1 MSIDLGSVY
10 SSIDLRLD
18 KFESSV
24 SKAIQG
30 FYKLQTGAEKASSI
44 MDKSVY
50 TAVSNIE
57 KSYKLWENA
66 NKSSGKS
73 LEDNS
78 KKIEAYKSSMK
89 LLDDEIK
96 KSEKTLEDIG
106 KKCGEN
112 SKEYENYKS
121 HVLDL
126 KLKHSELSQELEKAS
141 KATVTVADKL
151 KNLDEGYQKTSTQI
165 SNLEKSYKLL
175 DLTQEKSGKG
185 IFDNS
190 EKMNKLKKEMS
201 LLDSEIK
208 KHESLLKE
216 VEQEYGKD
224 SKEVEEYKG
233 KILDLKIA
241 HAELGSELKKTEKE
255 ATTFAGKLK
264 ILGNEFEKIDKK
276 YETFD
281 KVGDTLQGIGNKLT
295 THVTL
300 PIVGATT
307 AATKF
312 AFDFES
318 GAAKVSTIADTT
330 KVPIETLKKG
340 VIDLSN
346 KTGMSTKELN
356 ESLYQAISGSVD
368 TAKAVDFLDVAVKAA
383 KGGFTETS
391 TAVDGLTTV
400 LNSYGLEADKATD
413 ISNQMLITQNLG
425 KTTFG
430 ELASAVG
437 KITPITAQ
445 LGVTTNELF
454 SSLASTTAQG
464 LATSES
470 VTALKAA
477 MSNIIKPSK
486 EAGEA
491 AEQLGIDF
499 SVSALQSKGWMGFL
513 QDVKKGLSNA
523 SPEFDKLSQNMSDN
537 AHKMLELEN
546 AGKKGTKEY
555 KELSKAQK
563 NASKDLERM
572 AQAAD
577 SPVSAMATMFGSVE
591 GLNSILMLTSEN
603 GIAKYN
609 ASMQEMQ
616 TNTTALEDAYNKM
629 EESTETKFV
638 KAMNKAKNS
647 LMELGIKALPIVEK
661 GINLIS
667 QFADWMNKLSPA
679 TQEFIIKTGLASAAL
694 GPFISG
700 LGGAVKGVGTLL
712 KTGKKVGVFF
722 GIFKEAST
730 VATAVEG
737 VGTAAKVAGGSGGLG
752 LFAGG
757 LGAVGSI
764 ALPVAAGIIAV
775 GGAIYLAHKNTQY
788 LNDSC
793 IKSAEDM
800 GTMETA
806 MAGLNGHVIRTN
818 KQLEEMNVK
827 HREWSK
833 KVSPETQKALDGIA
847 NKIANYNMEVEG
859 AAKLD
864 KLADAETGRN
874 LNAKLDDICNSAI
887 NKIKSKQPEIKKVL
901 EDSFKA
907 DGLDANEKKILESL
921 NKSGN
926 DQIKKIQD
934 TKKKILD
941 LEKRASKETGD
952 VRQNTLK
959 EIKKLTQQIGNIEMK
974 NTVKSKEE
982 LLAAQADFNARMK
995 NLDMEGLSKLMESK
1009 AKARDE
1015 EIKKTKENYD
1025 KQIEYL
1031 KLYSKDA
1038 DKETQKLIEDKI
1050 KQLEGAKEKEIGV
1063 ENEKYQGFLDAAIE
1077 KNGQILNYLDLHNG
1091 TMLNKQE
1098 QQKTLEMNTYLSK
1111 MNGLKEI
1118 TTSGYYSIKDRAT
1131 GQMHDCYIEIDNT
1144 TGKIVGAWD
1153 RGTNQIYGNPVKAR
1167 EDIDKDLKNG
1177 VPFQKIEGKYK
1188 ESHKNIY
1195 ENPVKAQS
1203 KINYNL
1209 FDWIRDAHSNAQS
1222 WLSKHPFIAS
1232 IVQQVIHPNQP
1243 FVPDVPQKWTGT
1255 DYFEGGLT
1263 WIDEDGSELI
1273 QLPGK
1278 GPKLVE
1284 LPQGTKI
1291 FNNTQSNSMKQRLSK
1306 KQVGNS
1312 KGYATGT
1319 DYASPGLHEVA
1330 EDGFEIVASRQYR
1343 LFNGGEK
1350 VFNNRESKK
1359 ILTSLLG
1366 DNKANNNPE
1375 NIAKEAMSEA
1385 KESVAVNPR
1394 VGVSESVMKDRLARQ
1409 LNWGANS
1416 KKEYQKYLEFID
1428 QLNKEEIEK
1437 SKEYLKEDYENRA
1450 KSVEDRLRILKN
1462 ENSIELQTEKARIDS
1477 QIAYYQKLQKNTK
1490 DKNAKANYANQ
1501 IAALRQYQKQVLN
1514 TTKANQKA
1522 QVDSLERSKRALK
1535 EYYDDG
1541 MKLLDKRE
1549 KEVKKSLKVQENSF
1563 NNTLNEFNEAI
1574 KRLGIDTKDLNQNL
1588 LNHQA
1593 IVILQGERIKELENR
1608 YKELAKTFG
1617 YTAEETVKIKKSLE
1631 EAKTELINMGNA
1643 VDDAK
1648 QKIID
1653 AQKEADK
1660 KVSDS
1665 INSMVDRIK
1674 SALKQRYEDELKLQ
1688 EESINTQI
1696 KNLEKWKDESIK
1708 RIESFYDAKIEAI
1721 DKQLVE
1727 EDKADKNA
1735 EELKKINQ
1743 LETALEYEHNEFN
1756 KIEIQNELN
1765 NLLKEREKRIHKE
1778 QLEEQKEQLQKEK
1791 ENELKN
1797 INSIYESNRQSLEK
1811 QLEDYRSFCAKKTN
1825 DAALQA
1831 EAERIIMDNNQKEI
1845 IELLHSYEEAYQ
1857 QAGQSL
1863 GEKLVEGFRPKIQE
1877 IKDMIASIQE
1887 SFEVARNSA
1896 LNSMAAESSAI
1907 NSIQQYSSNVT
1918 SSTIDNRK
1926 SIVNH
1931 NRFTFNSPRELSPS
1945 EMMRK
1950 NEVMIRNLSFSTS

>member
-1 MSIDLGSVY
+1 
-10 SSIDLRLD
+10 
-18 KFESSV
+18 
-24 SKAIQG
+24 
-30 FYKLQTGAEKASSI
+30 
-44 MDKSVY
+44 
-50 TAVSNIE
+50 
-57 KSYKLWENA
+57 
-66 NKSSGKS
+66 
-73 LEDNS
+73 
-78 KKIEAYKSSMK
+78 MK
-89 LLDDEIK
+89 LLEDEIN
-96 KSEKTLEDIG
+96 KSEKTLEKIG
-106 KKCGEN
+106 QQCGKN

-126 KLKHSELSQELEKAS
+126 KLKHSELSQELDKAS
-141 KATVTVADKL
+141 KTTVTIVDKL

-201 LLDSEIK
+201 LLDNEIK
-208 KHESLLKE
+208 KHEALLKE
-216 VEQEYGKD
+216 IEQEYGKD

-300 PIVGATT
+300 PIIGAGT

-312 AFDFES
+312 AFDFEN

-330 KVPIETLKKG
+330 KVPIENLKRG

-437 KITPITAQ
+437 KVTPIAAS

-464 LATSES
+464 LNTAES

-523 SPEFDKLSQNMSDN
+523 SPEFDKLSKSMSDN

-563 NASKDLERM
+563 NASKDLEIM

-577 SPVSAMATMFGSVE
+577 SPIGAMATMFGSVE

-603 GIAKYN
+603 GVAKYN

-616 TNTTALEDAYNKM
+616 TNTTALDDAYNKM
-629 EESTETKFV
+629 EQSTETKFV

-661 GINLIS
+661 GIDLIS
-667 QFADWMNKLSPA
+667 RFADWMNKLSPA

-700 LGGAVKGVGTLL
+700 LGGAFKGVNTLL

-757 LGAVGSI
+757 LGTIGSI
-764 ALPVAAGIIAV
+764 ALPVTAGIIAV
-775 GGAIYLAHKNTQY
+775 GGAIYVAHKNTQY

-800 GTMETA
+800 GVMETA
-806 MAGLNGHVIRTN
+806 MARLNGHTVYTN
-818 KQLEEMNVK
+818 KELEKMNVK

-847 NKIANYNMEVEG
+847 NKIANYNMELNG
-859 AAKLD
+859 ASKLD
-864 KLADAETGRN
+864 RLADDETGRN

-887 NKIKSKQPEIKKVL
+887 NKIKSKQPEIQKTL
-901 EDSFKA
+901 ADSFKA
-907 DGLDANEKKILESL
+907 DGLDANEKKILDSL

-926 DQIKKIQD
+926 NQIKKIQD

-941 LEKRASKETGD
+941 LEKRASKETGT

-959 EIKKLTQQIGNIEMK
+959 EIEKLTQQIGNIEMK
-974 NTVKSKEE
+974 NTVKSKQE
-982 LLAAQADFNARMK
+982 LLAAQADFNARMQ
-995 NLDMEGLSKLMESK
+995 NLDMKGVSKLLEEK
-1009 AKARDE
+1009 AKLRDKE
-1015 EIKKTKENYD
+1015 TDKIKQNYN

-1031 KLYSKDA
+1031 KLNAQDVDA
-1038 DKETQKLIEDKI
+1038 ETKKI
-1050 KQLEGAKEKEIGV
+1050 IDAKITQLEEAKNKEIGV
-1063 ENEKYQGFLDAAIE
+1063 ENEKYKGFLNTALEQQPLLLQNIDV
-1077 KNGQILNYLDLHNG
+1077 HNG
-1091 TMLNKQE
+1091 KMLTKQKQHNQEELVEYVNKME
-1098 QQKTLEMNTYLSK
+1098 KMDGITKT
-1111 MNGLKEI
+1111 
-1118 TTSGYYSIKDRAT
+1118 GYYQIKNTVT
-1131 GQMHDCYIEIDNT
+1131 GKMHDCYVEVDKS
-1144 TGKIVGAWD
+1144 TGQITGVWD
-1153 RGTNQIYGNPVKAR
+1153 RTVGKVYGNPIKAQ
-1167 EDIDKDLKNG
+1167 EQIAQDLKNG
-1177 VPFQKIEGKYK
+1177 VPFQKIEGKYYD
-1188 ESHKNIY
+1188 SKNNVWNNAL
-1195 ENPVKAQS
+1195 EAQC
-1203 KINYNL
+1203 KKNYGL
-1209 FDWIRDAHSNAQS
+1209 FDWVSEAYNAIKS
-1222 WLSKHPFIAS
+1222 AIGSSPIVVGTSASKIAN
-1232 IVQQVIHPNQP
+1232 IGE
-1243 FVPDVPQKWTGT
+1243 KWTGT

-1263 WIDEDGSELI
+1263 WVDEDGSELI

-1278 GPKLVE
+1278 GPKLVD
-1284 LPQGTKI
+1284 LPKGTKI
-1291 FNNTQSNSMKQRLSK
+1291 FNNTQSNSMKERLSK
-1306 KQVGNS
+1306 KQVKNS
-1312 KGYATGT
+1312 KGYASGT
-1319 DYASPGLHEVA
+1319 DFASPGLHEVA

-1359 ILTSLLG
+1359 ILTSLLES
-1366 DNKANNNPE
+1366 KSKPE
-1375 NIAKEAMSEA
+1375 DIAREAMSEA
-1385 KESVAVNPR
+1385 KESVSVNPR
-1394 VGVSESVMKDRLARQ
+1394 AGVSESVMKDRLVKQ

-1437 SKEYLKEDYENRA
+1437 SKEYLKEDYDNRS
-1450 KSVEDRLRILKN
+1450 KSIEDRLRILKN
-1462 ENSIELQTEKARIDS
+1462 ENSIELQTEKAKIDS

-1490 DKNAKANYANQ
+1490 DKNAKVNYANQ

-1549 KEVKKSLKVQENSF
+1549 KEVKKSLKVQENVF
-1563 NNTLNEFNEAI
+1563 NNTINEYNEAI
-1574 KRLGIDTKDLNQNL
+1574 KRLGIDTKDLNKNL
-1588 LNHQA
+1588 LNYQA
-1593 IVILQGERIKELENR
+1593 IVILQGQKIEVLKNR
-1608 YKELAKTFG
+1608 YEELAKTFG
-1617 YTAEETVKIKKSLE
+1617 YTAEETVKAKKALE
-1631 EAKTELINMGNA
+1631 EAKTELINMGNT
-1643 VDDAK
+1643 VEDTK

-1665 INSMVDRIK
+1665 INNMVDRIK
-1674 SALKQRYEDELKLQ
+1674 SALKQRYEDELKAQ
-1688 EESINTQI
+1688 EDHINNEL
-1696 KNLEKWKDESIK
+1696 KNLDRWKDESIK
-1708 RIESFYDAKIEAI
+1708 RIESFYDSKIEAI

-1756 KIEIQNELN
+1756 KIEIQKELN

-1811 QLEDYRSFCAKKTN
+1811 QLDDYRSFCAKKTN

-1863 GEKLVEGFRPKIQE
+1863 GEKLVEGFKPKIE
-1877 IKDMIASIQE
+1877 ELKDMIASIQE

-1896 LNSMAAESSAI
+1896 LNSMATRSSAI
-1907 NSIQQYSSNVT
+1907 NSIQQYSSNA
-1918 SSTIDNRK
+1918 SSTSIDNSR
-1926 SIVNH
+1926 SVVNH
-1931 NRFTFNSPRELSPS
+1931 NSFTFNSPRALSPS

-1950 NEVMIRNLSFSTS
+1950 NEVMIRNLNFSTS

>member
-1 MSIDLGSVY
+1 
-10 SSIDLRLD
+10 
-18 KFESSV
+18 
-24 SKAIQG
+24 
-30 FYKLQTGAEKASSI
+30 

-73 LEDNS
+73 LEDSS

-96 KSEKTLEDIG
+96 KCEKNLEDIG
-106 KKCGEN
+106 KECGKN

-126 KLKHSELSQELEKAS
+126 KLKHAELSNELQKES
-141 KATVTVADKL
+141 KTIYTVAEHMKR
-151 KNLDEGYQKTSTQI
+151 LDESYQKTSLQI
-165 SNLEKSYKLL
+165 NNIEKSYKLF
-175 DLTQEKSGKG
+175 DLTQEKTGKG

-190 EKMNKLKKEMS
+190 KKVESLKKEMN
-201 LLDSEIK
+201 LLGDAIK
-208 KHESLLKE
+208 KHESLLK
-216 VEQEYGKD
+216 VIEQEYGKN
-224 SKEVEEYKG
+224 SKEAEEYKG

-241 HAELGSELKKTEKE
+241 HANLGEELKKTEKE
-255 ATTFAGKLK
+255 TSTFAGRLK
-264 ILGNEFEKIDKK
+264 ILGDEFEKIDKK

-281 KVGDTLQGIGNKLT
+281 KVGDKLQGIGNKLT

-300 PIVGATT
+300 PIIGAGT

-437 KITPITAQ
+437 KVTPIAAS
-445 LGVTTNELF
+445 LGIKTEELF

-464 LATSES
+464 LATAES

-523 SPEFDKLSQNMSDN
+523 GPEFDKLSQSMSDN

-667 QFADWMNKLSPA
+667 KFADWMNKLSPA
-679 TQEFIIKTGLASAAL
+679 TQEFIIKTVLASATL

-700 LGGAVKGVGTLL
+700 LGGAVKGVGNLL
-712 KTGKKVGVFF
+712 KTGKDLGIFF
-722 GIFKEAST
+722 GIFKETKKVS
-730 VATAVEG
+730 TAVEG
-737 VGTAAKVAGGSGGLG
+737 VGKAAELAGGAKGLG

-757 LGAVGSI
+757 LGSVAGI
-764 ALPVAAGIIAV
+764 ALPVAGGIAAV

-806 MAGLNGHVIRTN
+806 MAGLNGHVIHTN

-864 KLADAETGRN
+864 KLADAETGRK
-874 LNAKLDDICNSAI
+874 LNAKLDDICNNAI

-907 DGLDANEKKILESL
+907 DGIDANEKKILDSL
-921 NKSGN
+921 NKSGDN
-926 DQIKKIQD
+926 QVKKVKEI
-934 TKKKILD
+934 KKKILD

-952 VRQNTLK
+952 VRQKTLK
-959 EIKKLTQQIGNIEMK
+959 EVEKLTQQIGSIEMK

-995 NLDMEGLSKLMESK
+995 NLDMEGVSKLMESK
-1009 AKARDE
+1009 AKARDSE
-1015 EIKKTKENYD
+1015 VKKTKENYD

-1038 DKETQKLIEDKI
+1038 DKETQKAIEAKI
-1050 KQLEGAKEKEIGV
+1050 TQLEEAKEKEIGV
-1063 ENEKYQGFLDAAIE
+1063 ENKKYQGFLDAAIE
-1077 KNGQILNYLDLHNG
+1077 KYPQLINYLDLQHG
-1091 TMLNKQE
+1091 TILNKEE
-1098 QQKTLEMNTYLSK
+1098 QQTQRELNNYSWK
-1111 MNGLKEI
+1111 MDGMRNI
-1118 TTSGYYSIKDRAT
+1118 TQNGYYKIQDRVTGAMHNCYVEVDKAT
-1131 GQMHDCYIEIDNT
+1131 GQ
-1144 TGKIVGAWD
+1144 IVGTWD
-1153 RGTNQIYGNPVKAR
+1153 LSTGQVYGNPIKAR

-1177 VPFQKIEGKYK
+1177 VPFQEITKKYNK
-1188 ESHKNIY
+1188 EQIAIADNHL
-1195 ENPVKAQS
+1195 KANAD
-1203 KINYNL
+1203 INYNL

-1222 WLSKHPFIAS
+1222 WLSEHPFIAS
-1232 IVQQVIHPNQP
+1232 VVQQVLHPNGGP
-1243 FVPDVPQKWTGT
+1243 IPGKWTGT
-1255 DYFEGGLT
+1255 SYFEGGLT
-1263 WIDEDGSELI
+1263 WVDEDGSELI

-1278 GPKLVE
+1278 GPKLVD
-1284 LPQGTKI
+1284 LPKGTKI
-1291 FNNTQSNSMKQRLSK
+1291 FNNTQSNSMKERLSK
-1306 KQVGNS
+1306 KQVKNS
-1312 KGYATGT
+1312 KGYAAGT
-1319 DYASPGLHEVA
+1319 DFAEAGIHEVA

-1350 VFNNRESKK
+1350 VFNNKESKK

-1375 NIAKEAMSEA
+1375 DIAKEAMSEA
-1385 KESVAVNPR
+1385 KESVSVNPR

-1437 SKEYLKEDYENRA
+1437 SKEYLKEDYDNRS
-1450 KSVEDRLRILKN
+1450 KSIEDRLRILKN

-1549 KEVKKSLKVQENSF
+1549 KEVKKSLKVQENVF
-1563 NNTLNEFNEAI
+1563 NNTINEYNEAI
-1574 KRLGIDTKDLNQNL
+1574 KRLSIDTKDLNQNL

-1593 IVILQGERIKELENR
+1593 IVILQGEKIKELQNR

-1617 YTAEETVKIKKSLE
+1617 YTAEETIKAKKSLE
-1631 EAKTELINMGNA
+1631 EAKTELINMSNA

-1665 INSMVDRIK
+1665 INNMVDRIK
-1674 SALKQRYEDELKLQ
+1674 SALKQRYEDELKAQ
-1688 EESINTQI
+1688 EEHIN
-1696 KNLEKWKDESIK
+1696 KELKELDRWKDESIK

-1756 KIEIQNELN
+1756 KIEIQKELN

-1863 GEKLVEGFRPKIQE
+1863 GEKLVEGFRPKIE
-1877 IKDMIASIQE
+1877 ELKDMIASIQE

-1896 LNSMAAESSAI
+1896 LNSMVAQSSAI
-1907 NSIQQYSSNVT
+1907 NSIQPYSSNA
-1918 SSTIDNRK
+1918 SSTSIDNSR
-1926 SIVNH
+1926 SVVNH
-1931 NRFTFNSPRELSPS
+1931 NSFTFNSPRALSPS

-1950 NEVMIRNLSFSTS
+1950 NEVTIRNLNFSTS

>member
-30 FYKLQTGAEKASSI
+30 FYKLQTKAQESSSI

-66 NKSSGKS
+66 NKASGKS

-141 KATVTVADKL
+141 KTTVTVADKL

-523 SPEFDKLSQNMSDN
+523 SPEFDKLSQSMSDN

-555 KELSKAQK
+555 KELSKVQK

-577 SPVSAMATMFGSVE
+577 SPIGAMATMFGSVE

-603 GIAKYN
+603 GVAKYN

-806 MAGLNGHVIRTN
+806 MAGLNRHVIRTN

-907 DGLDANEKKILESL
+907 DGLDANEKKILDSL

-952 VRQNTLK
+952 VRQKTLK
-959 EIKKLTQQIGNIEMK
+959 EVEKLTQQIGSIEMK

-995 NLDMEGLSKLMESK
+995 NLDMEGVSKLMESK

-1038 DKETQKLIEDKI
+1038 DKETQKSIEAKI
-1050 KQLEGAKEKEIGV
+1050 TQLEEAKEKEIGV
-1063 ENEKYQGFLDAAIE
+1063 ENKKYQGFLDAAIE
-1077 KNGQILNYLDLHNG
+1077 KYPQLINYLDMQHG
-1091 TMLNKQE
+1091 TILNKSE
-1098 QQKTLEMNTYLSK
+1098 QQKQIELNTYAAK
-1111 MNGLKEI
+1111 MSGMVDI
-1118 TTSGYYSIKDRAT
+1118 TSTGYYKIKDKVT
-1131 GQMHDCYIEIDNT
+1131 GQMHSCYVEVDKA
-1144 TGKIVGAWD
+1144 TGQIVGTWD
-1153 RGTNQIYGNPVKAR
+1153 LSTGQIYGNPIKAR

-1177 VPFQKIEGKYK
+1177 AKFQPIV
-1188 ESHKNIY
+1188 ESWDSKKQTIWKNAAEI
-1195 ENPVKAQS
+1195 QS
-1203 KINYNL
+1203 KTNYNL
-1209 FDWIRDAHSNAQS
+1209 FDWVRDAHSNAQS
-1222 WLSKHPFIAS
+1222 WLSNHPFIAS
-1232 IVQQVIHPNQP
+1232 VVQNMGVLGNALT
-1243 FVPDVPQKWTGT
+1243 VGGKWTGT

-1263 WIDEDGSELI
+1263 WVDEDGSELI

-1278 GPKLVE
+1278 GPKLVD

-1291 FNNTQSNSMKQRLSK
+1291 FNNTQSNSMKERLSK
-1306 KQVGNS
+1306 KQVKNQ
-1312 KGYATGT
+1312 KGYAAGT
-1319 DYASPGLHEVA
+1319 DFAEAGIHEVA

-1437 SKEYLKEDYENRA
+1437 SKEYLKEDYDNRS
-1450 KSVEDRLRILKN
+1450 KSIEDRLRILKN

-1535 EYYDDG
+1535 EYHDDG

-1593 IVILQGERIKELENR
+1593 IVILQGQKIEVLKNR
-1608 YKELAKTFG
+1608 YKELAETFG
-1617 YTAEETVKIKKSLE
+1617 HTAEETVKIKKSLE
-1631 EAKTELINMGNA
+1631 EAKTELINMSNA

-1660 KVSDS
+1660 KISDS
-1665 INSMVDRIK
+1665 INNMVDRIK
-1674 SALKQRYEDELKLQ
+1674 SALKQRYEDELKAQ
-1688 EESINTQI
+1688 EDHINNEL
-1696 KNLEKWKDESIK
+1696 KNLDRWKDESIK

-1756 KIEIQNELN
+1756 KIEIQKELN

-1778 QLEEQKEQLQKEK
+1778 QLEEQKEHLQKEK

-1811 QLEDYRSFCAKKTN
+1811 QLEDYRSFCTKKTN

-1857 QAGQSL
+1857 QVGQSL
-1863 GEKLVEGFRPKIQE
+1863 GEKLIEGFKPKIE
-1877 IKDMIASIQE
+1877 ELKDMIASIQE

-1896 LNSMAAESSAI
+1896 LNSMAARSSAI
-1907 NSIQQYSSNVT
+1907 NSIQLYSSNA
-1918 SSTIDNRK
+1918 SSTSIDNSR
-1926 SIVNH
+1926 SVVNH
-1931 NRFTFNSPRELSPS
+1931 NSFTFNSPKELSPS
-1945 EMMRK
+1945 EIMRK
-1950 NEVMIRNLSFSTS
+1950 NEVMIRNLNFSTS

>member
-1 MSIDLGSVY
+1 
-10 SSIDLRLD
+10 
-18 KFESSV
+18 
-24 SKAIQG
+24 
-30 FYKLQTGAEKASSI
+30 

-57 KSYKLWENA
+57 KSYRLWENA

-78 KKIEAYKSSMK
+78 KKIESYKSSMK

-112 SKEYENYKS
+112 SKEYENFKS

-141 KATVTVADKL
+141 KTTVTVADKL

-165 SNLEKSYKLL
+165 SNLEKSYRLL

-255 ATTFAGKLK
+255 ATTFAGRLK

-300 PIVGATT
+300 PIIGAGT

-330 KVPIETLKKG
+330 KVPIEDLKRG

-413 ISNQMLITQNLG
+413 ISNQMLICQNLG

-445 LGVTTNELF
+445 LGITTNELF

-513 QDVKKGLSNA
+513 EDVKKGLSNA
-523 SPEFDKLSQNMSDN
+523 GPEFDKLSQSMSDN

-629 EESTETKFV
+629 KESTETKFV

-800 GTMETA
+800 GIMETA
-806 MAGLNGHVIRTN
+806 MARLNGHTVYTN
-818 KQLEEMNVK
+818 KELEKMNVK

-833 KVSPETQKALDGIA
+833 KVSPESQKALDNIA
-847 NKIANYNMEVEG
+847 NKIANYNMELNG
-859 AAKLD
+859 ASKLD
-864 KLADAETGRN
+864 KLADDETGRN

-887 NKIKSKQPEIKKVL
+887 NKIKSKQPEIQKTL
-901 EDSFKA
+901 TDSFKA
-907 DGLDANEKKILESL
+907 DGLDANEKKILDSL

-952 VRQNTLK
+952 VRQNTLR
-959 EIKKLTQQIGNIEMK
+959 EIEKLTQQIGNIEMK
-974 NTVKSKEE
+974 NTVKSKQE
-982 LLAAQADFNARMK
+982 LLAAQADFNSRMQ
-995 NLDMEGLSKLMESK
+995 NLDMKGVSKLLEEK
-1009 AKARDE
+1009 AKLRDKE
-1015 EIKKTKENYD
+1015 TDKIKQNYN

-1031 KLYSKDA
+1031 KLNAQDVDA
-1038 DKETQKLIEDKI
+1038 ETKKAINDKI
-1050 KQLEGAKEKEIGV
+1050 TQLEEAKNKEIGV
-1063 ENEKYQGFLDAAIE
+1063 ENEKYKGFLNTALEQQPLLLQNIDV
-1077 KNGQILNYLDLHNG
+1077 HNG
-1091 TMLNKQE
+1091 KMLTKQKQHNQEELVEYVNKMDKMDGIT
-1098 QQKTLEMNTYLSK
+1098 KT
-1111 MNGLKEI
+1111 
-1118 TTSGYYSIKDRAT
+1118 GYYQIKNTVT
-1131 GQMHDCYIEIDNT
+1131 GKMHDCYVEVDKS
-1144 TGKIVGAWD
+1144 TGQITGVWD
-1153 RGTNQIYGNPVKAR
+1153 RTVGKVYGNPIKAQ
-1167 EDIDKDLKNG
+1167 EQIAQDLKNG
-1177 VPFQKIEGKYK
+1177 VPFQKIEGKYYD
-1188 ESHKNIY
+1188 SKNNVWNNAL
-1195 ENPVKAQS
+1195 EAQC
-1203 KINYNL
+1203 KKNYGL
-1209 FDWIRDAHSNAQS
+1209 FDWVSEAYNSIKSAIGSSPIVVGTSA
-1222 WLSKHPFIAS
+1222 SKIAS
-1232 IVQQVIHPNQP
+1232 IGE
-1243 FVPDVPQKWTGT
+1243 KWTGT

-1263 WIDEDGSELI
+1263 WVDEDGSELI

-1278 GPKLVE
+1278 GPKLVD

-1291 FNNTQSNSMKQRLSK
+1291 FNNTQSNSMKERLSK
-1306 KQVGNS
+1306 KQVKNQ
-1312 KGYATGT
+1312 KGYAAGT
-1319 DYASPGLHEVA
+1319 DFAEAGIHEVA

-1394 VGVSESVMKDRLARQ
+1394 AGVSESVMKDRLARQ

-1428 QLNKEEIEK
+1428 NLNKEEIEK
-1437 SKEYLKEDYENRA
+1437 SKEYLKEDYDNRS
-1450 KSVEDRLRILKN
+1450 KSIEDRLRILKN
-1462 ENSIELQTEKARIDS
+1462 ENSIELQTEKSKIDS

-1490 DKNAKANYANQ
+1490 DKNAKADYANQ

-1549 KEVKKSLKVQENSF
+1549 KEVKKSLKVQENAF
-1563 NNTLNEFNEAI
+1563 NNTINEYNEAI
-1574 KRLGIDTKDLNQNL
+1574 KRLGIDTKDLNENL

-1593 IVILQGERIKELENR
+1593 IVILQGQKIEVLKNR
-1608 YKELAKTFG
+1608 YKELAETFG
-1617 YTAEETVKIKKSLE
+1617 HTAEETVKIKKSLE
-1631 EAKTELINMGNA
+1631 EAKTELINMSNA

-1660 KVSDS
+1660 KISDS
-1665 INSMVDRIK
+1665 INNMVDRIK
-1674 SALKQRYEDELKLQ
+1674 SALKQRYEDELKAQ
-1688 EESINTQI
+1688 EDHINNEL
-1696 KNLEKWKDESIK
+1696 KNLDRWKDESIK

-1756 KIEIQNELN
+1756 KIEIQKELN

-1778 QLEEQKEQLQKEK
+1778 QLEKQKEQLQKEK

-1811 QLEDYRSFCAKKTN
+1811 QLEDYRGFCAKKTN

-1863 GEKLVEGFRPKIQE
+1863 GEKLVEGFKPKIE
-1877 IKDMIASIQE
+1877 ELKDMIASIQE

-1896 LNSMAAESSAI
+1896 LNSMAARSSAI
-1907 NSIQQYSSNVT
+1907 NSIQPYSSNA
-1918 SSTIDNRK
+1918 SSTSIDNSR
-1926 SIVNH
+1926 SVVNH
-1931 NRFTFNSPRELSPS
+1931 NSFTFNSPRSLSPS

-1950 NEVMIRNLSFSTS
+1950 NEVMIRNLNFRTS

>member
-1 MSIDLGSVY
+1 
-10 SSIDLRLD
+10 
-18 KFESSV
+18 
-24 SKAIQG
+24 
-30 FYKLQTGAEKASSI
+30 
-44 MDKSVY
+44 
-50 TAVSNIE
+50 
-57 KSYKLWENA
+57 
-66 NKSSGKS
+66 
-73 LEDNS
+73 
-78 KKIEAYKSSMK
+78 
-89 LLDDEIK
+89 
-96 KSEKTLEDIG
+96 
-106 KKCGEN
+106 
-112 SKEYENYKS
+112 
-121 HVLDL
+121 
-126 KLKHSELSQELEKAS
+126 
-141 KATVTVADKL
+141 
-151 KNLDEGYQKTSTQI
+151 
-165 SNLEKSYKLL
+165 
-175 DLTQEKSGKG
+175 
-185 IFDNS
+185 
-190 EKMNKLKKEMS
+190 
-201 LLDSEIK
+201 
-208 KHESLLKE
+208 
-216 VEQEYGKD
+216 
-224 SKEVEEYKG
+224 
-233 KILDLKIA
+233 
-241 HAELGSELKKTEKE
+241 
-255 ATTFAGKLK
+255 
-264 ILGNEFEKIDKK
+264 
-276 YETFD
+276 
-281 KVGDTLQGIGNKLT
+281 
-295 THVTL
+295 
-300 PIVGATT
+300 
-307 AATKF
+307 
-312 AFDFES
+312 
-318 GAAKVSTIADTT
+318 
-330 KVPIETLKKG
+330 
-340 VIDLSN
+340 
-346 KTGMSTKELN
+346 
-356 ESLYQAISGSVD
+356 
-368 TAKAVDFLDVAVKAA
+368 
-383 KGGFTETS
+383 
-391 TAVDGLTTV
+391 
-400 LNSYGLEADKATD
+400 
-413 ISNQMLITQNLG
+413 
-425 KTTFG
+425 
-430 ELASAVG
+430 
-437 KITPITAQ
+437 
-445 LGVTTNELF
+445 
-454 SSLASTTAQG
+454 
-464 LATSES
+464 
-470 VTALKAA
+470 
-477 MSNIIKPSK
+477 
-486 EAGEA
+486 
-491 AEQLGIDF
+491 
-499 SVSALQSKGWMGFL
+499 
-513 QDVKKGLSNA
+513 
-523 SPEFDKLSQNMSDN
+523 
-537 AHKMLELEN
+537 
-546 AGKKGTKEY
+546 
-555 KELSKAQK
+555 
-563 NASKDLERM
+563 M

-907 DGLDANEKKILESL
+907 DGLDANEKKILDSL

-1077 KNGQILNYLDLHNG
+1077 KYPQLINYLDLQHG
-1091 TMLNKQE
+1091 TILNKEE
-1098 QQKTLEMNTYLSK
+1098 QQTQRELNNYSWK
-1111 MNGLKEI
+1111 MDGMRNI
-1118 TTSGYYSIKDRAT
+1118 TENGYYKIQDRVTGAMHNCYVEVDKAT
-1131 GQMHDCYIEIDNT
+1131 GQ
-1144 TGKIVGAWD
+1144 IVGTWD
-1153 RGTNQIYGNPVKAR
+1153 LSTGEIYGNPIKAR
-1167 EDIDKDLKNG
+1167 EDIDKDLKKG
-1177 VPFQKIEGKYK
+1177 VPFQEITKKYNK
-1188 ESHKNIY
+1188 EQIAIADNHLKVN
-1195 ENPVKAQS
+1195 AD
-1203 KINYNL
+1203 INYNL
-1209 FDWIRDAHSNAQS
+1209 FDWVRDAHSNAQS
-1222 WLSKHPFIAS
+1222 WLSKHPFIANV
-1232 IVQQVIHPNQP
+1232 VQQVIHPNQP
-1243 FVPDVPQKWTGT
+1243 FIPKVGNNWTGT
-1255 DYFEGGLT
+1255 DYWRGGLT

-1278 GPKLVE
+1278 GPKLVD

-1291 FNNTQSNSMKQRLSK
+1291 FNNTQSNSMKERLSK
-1306 KQVGNS
+1306 KQVKNQ
-1312 KGYATGT
+1312 KGYAAGT
-1319 DYASPGLHEVA
+1319 DFAEAGIHEVA

-1394 VGVSESVMKDRLARQ
+1394 AGVSESVMKDRLARQ

-1437 SKEYLKEDYENRA
+1437 SKEYIKEDYENRV
-1450 KSVEDRLRILKN
+1450 KSIEDRLRILKN
-1462 ENSIELQTEKARIDS
+1462 ENSIELQTEKSKIDS

-1490 DKNAKANYANQ
+1490 DKSAKANYANQ
-1501 IAALRQYQKQVLN
+1501 ITALRQYQKQVLN
-1514 TTKANQKA
+1514 TTKANQKS
-1522 QVDSLERSKRALK
+1522 QIDSLERSKKALE
-1535 EYYDDG
+1535 EYYKDG
-1541 MKLLDKRE
+1541 LKLLDKRE
-1549 KEVKKSLKVQENSF
+1549 KEVKKSLKVQESVF
-1563 NNTLNEFNEAI
+1563 SNTINEFNEAI

-1593 IVILQGERIKELENR
+1593 IVILQGQKIEVLKNR
-1608 YKELAKTFG
+1608 YKELAETFG
-1617 YTAEETVKIKKSLE
+1617 HTAEETVKIKKSLE
-1631 EAKTELINMGNA
+1631 EAKTELINMSNA

-1660 KVSDS
+1660 KISDS
-1665 INSMVDRIK
+1665 INNMVDRIK
-1674 SALKQRYEDELKLQ
+1674 SALKQRYEDELKAQ
-1688 EESINTQI
+1688 EDHINNEL
-1696 KNLEKWKDESIK
+1696 KNLDRWKDESIK

-1721 DKQLVE
+1721 DKQLIE

-1756 KIEIQNELN
+1756 KIEIQKELN

-1778 QLEEQKEQLQKEK
+1778 QLEEQKEHLQKEK

-1831 EAERIIMDNNQKEI
+1831 EAERIIIDNNQKEI

-1863 GEKLVEGFRPKIQE
+1863 GEKLVEGFKPKIQE

-1887 SFEVARNSA
+1887 SFEEARDSA
-1896 LNSMAAESSAI
+1896 LNSMAEASAI
-1907 NSIQQYSSNVT
+1907 NSIQQYSSNV
-1918 SSTIDNRK
+1918 SSTIDNSK
-1926 SIVNH
+1926 SVVNH
-1931 NRFTFNSPRELSPS
+1931 NSFTFNSPRALSPS
-1945 EMMRK
+1945 EMRRQ
-1950 NEVMIRNLSFSTS
+1950 NEVMLRNLNFNMS

>member
-1 MSIDLGSVY
+1 
-10 SSIDLRLD
+10 
-18 KFESSV
+18 
-24 SKAIQG
+24 
-30 FYKLQTGAEKASSI
+30 

-96 KSEKTLEDIG
+96 KSEKTLENIG
-106 KKCGEN
+106 QQCGKN

-141 KATVTVADKL
+141 KTTVTIADKL

-201 LLDSEIK
+201 LLDNEIK
-208 KHESLLKE
+208 KHEALLKE

-241 HAELGSELKKTEKE
+241 HANLGEELKKTEKE
-255 ATTFAGKLK
+255 ATTFTGKLK

-281 KVGDTLQGIGNKLT
+281 KVGDTLQGVGNKLT

-300 PIVGATT
+300 PIIGAGT

-437 KITPITAQ
+437 KVTPIAAS
-445 LGVTTNELF
+445 LGIKTDELF

-464 LATSES
+464 LNTAES

-523 SPEFDKLSQNMSDN
+523 SPEFDKLSQSMSDN

-563 NASKDLERM
+563 NASKDLEIM

-577 SPVSAMATMFGSVE
+577 SPIGAMATMFGSVE

-603 GIAKYN
+603 GVAKYN

-616 TNTTALEDAYNKM
+616 TNTTALDDAYNKM
-629 EESTETKFV
+629 EQSTETKFV

-661 GINLIS
+661 GIDLIS
-667 QFADWMNKLSPA
+667 RFADWMNKLSPA

-700 LGGAVKGVGTLL
+700 LGGAFKGVNTLL

-737 VGTAAKVAGGSGGLG
+737 VGTAAKVAGGPGGLG

-757 LGAVGSI
+757 LGTIGSI
-764 ALPVAAGIIAV
+764 ALPVTAGIIAV
-775 GGAIYLAHKNTQY
+775 GGAIYVAHKNTQY

-800 GTMETA
+800 GVMETA
-806 MAGLNGHVIRTN
+806 MARLNGHTVYTN
-818 KQLEEMNVK
+818 KELEKMNVK

-847 NKIANYNMEVEG
+847 NKIANYNMELNG
-859 AAKLD
+859 ASKLD
-864 KLADAETGRN
+864 KLADDETGRN

-887 NKIKSKQPEIKKVL
+887 NKIKSKQPEIQKTL
-901 EDSFKA
+901 ADSFKA
-907 DGLDANEKKILESL
+907 DGLDANEKKILDSL

-926 DQIKKIQD
+926 DQIKKVQD
-934 TKKKILD
+934 IKKKILD

-959 EIKKLTQQIGNIEMK
+959 EIEKLTQQIGNIEMK
-974 NTVKSKEE
+974 NTVKSKQE
-982 LLAAQADFNARMK
+982 LLAAQADFNARMQ
-995 NLDMEGLSKLMESK
+995 NLDMKGVSKLLEEK
-1009 AKARDE
+1009 AKLRDKE
-1015 EIKKTKENYD
+1015 TDKIKQNYN

-1031 KLYSKDA
+1031 KLNAQDVDA
-1038 DKETQKLIEDKI
+1038 ETKKI
-1050 KQLEGAKEKEIGV
+1050 IDAKITQLEEAKNKEIGV
-1063 ENEKYQGFLDAAIE
+1063 ENEKYKGFLNTAMKQYPELIKYIDVENGKILTNEE
-1077 KNGQILNYLDLHNG
+1077 KSNNQKLINYTDHMEKINGI
-1091 TMLNKQE
+1091 T
-1098 QQKTLEMNTYLSK
+1098 KT
-1111 MNGLKEI
+1111 
-1118 TTSGYYSIKDRAT
+1118 GYYEIKDTVT
-1131 GQMHDCYIEIDNT
+1131 GQMHGCYVEVDQNSGKIRGVWDNT
-1144 TGKIVGAWD
+1144 THEV
-1153 RGTNQIYGNPVKAR
+1153 YGNPIR
-1167 EDIDKDLKNG
+1167 PQSDIAKDLLNGKRFQPIKDSYDRKKDDIWEAPIKVASKKN
-1177 VPFQKIEGKYK
+1177 
-1188 ESHKNIY
+1188 N
-1195 ENPVKAQS
+1195 
-1203 KINYNL
+1203 NL
-1209 FDWIRDAHSNAQS
+1209 FDWVSEAYNAIKS
-1222 WLSKHPFIAS
+1222 AIGSSPIVVGTSASKIAN
-1232 IVQQVIHPNQP
+1232 IGE
-1243 FVPDVPQKWTGT
+1243 KWTGT

-1263 WIDEDGSELI
+1263 WVDEDGSELI

-1278 GPKLVE
+1278 GPKLVD
-1284 LPQGTKI
+1284 LPKGTKI
-1291 FNNTQSNSMKQRLSK
+1291 FNNTQSNSMKNRLSK
-1306 KQVGNS
+1306 KQVKNT
-1312 KGYATGT
+1312 KGYAAGT
-1319 DYASPGLHEVA
+1319 DFAEAGIHEVA

-1359 ILTSLLG
+1359 ILTSLLE

-1385 KESVAVNPR
+1385 KKSIAVNPR

-1428 QLNKEEIEK
+1428 KLNKEEIEK
-1437 SKEYLKEDYENRA
+1437 SKEYLKEDYENRV

-1462 ENSIELQTEKARIDS
+1462 ENSIELQTEKSRIDS
-1477 QIAYYQKLQKNTK
+1477 QIAYYQKLQRNTK
-1490 DKNAKANYANQ
+1490 DKKAKANYANQ

-1514 TTKANQKA
+1514 TTKANQKS
-1522 QVDSLERSKRALK
+1522 QIDSLERSKRALK

-1593 IVILQGERIKELENR
+1593 IVILQGEKIKELENR

-1617 YTAEETVKIKKSLE
+1617 YTAEETVKAKKSLE
-1631 EAKTELINMGNA
+1631 EAKTELINMGNS

-1653 AQKEADK
+1653 AQREVDK

-1665 INSMVDRIK
+1665 INNIVDRIK
-1674 SALKQRYEDELKLQ
+1674 SALKQRYEDELKAQ
-1688 EESINTQI
+1688 EDHINNEL
-1696 KNLEKWKDESIK
+1696 KNLDRWKDESIK

-1721 DKQLVE
+1721 DKQLTE
-1727 EDKADKNA
+1727 EDKADKDAA
-1735 EELKKINQ
+1735 EKRKIKQ
-1743 LETALEYEHNEFN
+1743 LESAIEYEHNEFN
-1756 KIEIQNELN
+1756 KAEMQKELN
-1765 NLLKEREKRIHKE
+1765 NLIKEREKRLHKE
-1778 QLEEQKEQLQKEK
+1778 QLEEQKDKLQKEK
-1791 ENELKN
+1791 ENELKS
-1797 INSIYESNRQSLEK
+1797 INTIYESNKQSLEK
-1811 QLEDYRSFCAKKTN
+1811 QLEDYRNFYAKRIN

-1831 EAERIIMDNNQKEI
+1831 QAEKMIMDNNQKDI
-1845 IELLHSYEEAYQ
+1845 LELLHSYEEAYQ

-1863 GEKLVEGFRPKIQE
+1863 GERLVEGFKPRIEELKS
-1877 IKDMIASIQE
+1877 MLASVQS
-1887 SFEVARNSA
+1887 SFEEARTSA
-1896 LNSMAAESSAI
+1896 LNAMAQSAI
-1907 NSIQQYSSNVT
+1907 VNSVSSSSNIT
-1918 SSTIDNRK
+1918 ATTDNRK

-1931 NRFTFNSPRELSPS
+1931 NSFTFNNPKTLSPS
-1945 EMMRK
+1945 EERRQTETMLRK
-1950 NEVMIRNLSFSTS
+1950 IAFECR

>member
-1 MSIDLGSVY
+1 M
-10 SSIDLRLD
+10 
-18 KFESSV
+18 
-24 SKAIQG
+24 
-30 FYKLQTGAEKASSI
+30 
-44 MDKSVY
+44 
-50 TAVSNIE
+50 
-57 KSYKLWENA
+57 
-66 NKSSGKS
+66 
-73 LEDNS
+73 
-78 KKIEAYKSSMK
+78 
-89 LLDDEIK
+89 
-96 KSEKTLEDIG
+96 
-106 KKCGEN
+106 
-112 SKEYENYKS
+112 
-121 HVLDL
+121 
-126 KLKHSELSQELEKAS
+126 
-141 KATVTVADKL
+141 
-151 KNLDEGYQKTSTQI
+151 
-165 SNLEKSYKLL
+165 
-175 DLTQEKSGKG
+175 
-185 IFDNS
+185 
-190 EKMNKLKKEMS
+190 
-201 LLDSEIK
+201 
-208 KHESLLKE
+208 
-216 VEQEYGKD
+216 
-224 SKEVEEYKG
+224 
-233 KILDLKIA
+233 
-241 HAELGSELKKTEKE
+241 
-255 ATTFAGKLK
+255 
-264 ILGNEFEKIDKK
+264 
-276 YETFD
+276 
-281 KVGDTLQGIGNKLT
+281 
-295 THVTL
+295 
-300 PIVGATT
+300 
-307 AATKF
+307 
-312 AFDFES
+312 
-318 GAAKVSTIADTT
+318 
-330 KVPIETLKKG
+330 
-340 VIDLSN
+340 
-346 KTGMSTKELN
+346 
-356 ESLYQAISGSVD
+356 
-368 TAKAVDFLDVAVKAA
+368 
-383 KGGFTETS
+383 GFTETS

-413 ISNQMLITQNLG
+413 ISNQMLICQNLG

-437 KITPITAQ
+437 KVTPIAAS

-464 LATSES
+464 LATAES

-513 QDVKKGLSNA
+513 QDVKSGLSNA
-523 SPEFDKLSQNMSDN
+523 SPEFDKLSQSMSDN
-537 AHKMLELEN
+537 ARKMLELEN

-577 SPVSAMATMFGSVE
+577 SPIGAMATMFGSVE
-591 GLNSILMLTSEN
+591 GLNSILMLTSDN
-603 GIAKYN
+603 GVAKYN

-616 TNTTALEDAYNKM
+616 TNTHALDDAYKKM
-629 EESTETKFV
+629 AETTEAKFG

-667 QFADWMNKLSPA
+667 QFADRMNKLSPV
-679 TQEFIIKTGLASAAL
+679 TQEFIIKTALASATL

-700 LGGAVKGVGTLL
+700 LGGAFKGINTLI

-764 ALPVAAGIIAV
+764 ALPVAAGIVAV

-800 GTMETA
+800 GVMETA
-806 MAGLNGHVIRTN
+806 MARLNGHTVYTN
-818 KQLEEMNVK
+818 KELERMNVK

-833 KVSPETQKALDGIA
+833 KVSPESQKALDNIA
-847 NKIANYNMEVEG
+847 NKIANYNMELNG

-864 KLADAETGRN
+864 KLADEETGRN

-887 NKIKSKQPEIKKVL
+887 NKIKSKQPEIQKVL

-907 DGLDANEKKILESL
+907 DGLDANEKKILDSL

-926 DQIKKIQD
+926 DQIKKVQELHA
-934 TKKKILD
+934 KILE
-941 LEKRASKETGD
+941 LQKKASKETGA

-959 EIKKLTQQIGNIEMK
+959 EVEKLTQQIGNIEMK

-995 NLDMEGLSKLMESK
+995 NLDMEGISKLMESK
-1009 AKARDE
+1009 AKARDG
-1015 EIKKTKENYD
+1015 EIKKIKENYD

-1063 ENEKYQGFLDAAIE
+1063 ENEKYKGFLNTALEQQPLLLQNIDV
-1077 KNGQILNYLDLHNG
+1077 HNG
-1091 TMLNKQE
+1091 KMLNKQKQHNQE
-1098 QQKTLEMNTYLSK
+1098 ELVEYVNKMDKMDGITKT
-1111 MNGLKEI
+1111 
-1118 TTSGYYSIKDRAT
+1118 GYYRIKDRVT
-1131 GQMHDCYIEIDNT
+1131 GQMHNCYVEVDKT
-1144 TGKIVGAWD
+1144 TGKIVGSWD
-1153 RGTNQIYGNPVKAR
+1153 LSTGKIYGNPIKAR

-1177 VPFQKIEGKYK
+1177 VPFQKIEGKYYNSK
-1188 ESHKNIY
+1188 DNVWINALKARCEKNYGI
-1195 ENPVKAQS
+1195 
-1203 KINYNL
+1203 
-1209 FDWIRDAHSNAQS
+1209 FDWIYETYNAIKSTIGSNPIVVGTSA
-1222 WLSKHPFIAS
+1222 SKIAS
-1232 IVQQVIHPNQP
+1232 IGE
-1243 FVPDVPQKWTGT
+1243 KWTGT
-1255 DYFEGGLT
+1255 SYFEGGLT
-1263 WIDEDGSELI
+1263 WVDEDGSELI

-1278 GPKLVE
+1278 GPKLVD
-1284 LPQGTKI
+1284 LPKGTKI
-1291 FNNTQSNSMKQRLSK
+1291 FNNTQSNSMKERLSK
-1306 KQVGNS
+1306 KQVKNQ
-1312 KGYATGT
+1312 KGYAAGT
-1319 DYASPGLHEVA
+1319 DFAEAGLHEVA

-1359 ILTSLLG
+1359 ILTSLLE
-1366 DNKANNNPE
+1366 NNNNKPE
-1375 NIAKEAMSEA
+1375 DIARETLSQA
-1385 KESVAVNPR
+1385 KESVSVSPR
-1394 VGVSESVMKDRLARQ
+1394 TGVSESVMKDRLARQ

-1416 KKEYQKYLEFID
+1416 KKEYQRYLEFID
-1428 QLNKEEIEK
+1428 RLNKEEIEK
-1437 SKEYLKEDYENRA
+1437 SKEYLKEDYDNRS
-1450 KSVEDRLRILKN
+1450 KSIEDRLRILKN
-1462 ENSIELQTEKARIDS
+1462 ENSIELQTEKSRIDS
-1477 QIAYYQKLQKNTK
+1477 QIAYYQKLQRSTK

-1522 QVDSLERSKRALK
+1522 QVDSLERSKKALE
-1535 EYYDDG
+1535 EYYKDG
-1541 MKLLDKRE
+1541 LNLLDKRE
-1549 KEVKKSLKVQENSF
+1549 KEVKKSLKVQENIF
-1563 NNTLNEFNEAI
+1563 NNTINEYNEAI
-1574 KRLGIDTKDLNQNL
+1574 KRLQIDTKDLNKNL

-1593 IVILQGERIKELENR
+1593 IVILQGEKIKELENR

-1617 YTAEETVKIKKSLE
+1617 YTAEETVKAKKALE

-1665 INSMVDRIK
+1665 INNMVDRIK
-1674 SALKQRYEDELKLQ
+1674 SALKQRYEDELKAQ
-1688 EESINTQI
+1688 EDHINNEL
-1696 KNLEKWKDESIK
+1696 KNLDRWKDESIK

-1721 DKQLVE
+1721 DKQLTE
-1727 EDKADKNA
+1727 EDKVDKNA

-1756 KIEIQNELN
+1756 KIEIQKELN

-1863 GEKLVEGFRPKIQE
+1863 GEKLVEGFKPKIE
-1877 IKDMIASIQE
+1877 ELKDMIASIQE

-1896 LNSMAAESSAI
+1896 LNSMAARSSAI
-1907 NSIQQYSSNVT
+1907 NSIQQCSSNA
-1918 SSTIDNRK
+1918 SSTSIDNSR
-1926 SIVNH
+1926 SVVNH
-1931 NRFTFNSPRELSPS
+1931 NSFTFNSPRALSPS

-1950 NEVMIRNLSFSTS
+1950 NEVMIRNLNFSTS

>member
-1 MSIDLGSVY
+1 MNNIGVELGSIY
-10 SSIDLRLD
+10 SSLDLRLD

-24 SKAIQG
+24 TKALQG
-30 FYKLQTGAEKASSI
+30 FYKLQTGTEKASSI
-44 MDKSVY
+44 MDNSVK
-50 TAVSNIE
+50 TSISNIA
-57 KSYKLWENA
+57 KSYELWEKA
-66 NKSSGKS
+66 NEKTGKNIF
-73 LEDNS
+73 DNS
-78 KKIEAYKSSMK
+78 KKIDSYKSEIN
-89 LLDDEIK
+89 LLDEEIK
-96 KSEKTLEDIG
+96 KSEKTLSGIEKQCG
-106 KKCGEN
+106 KN
-112 SKEYENYKS
+112 SKEAEEYKS

-126 KLKHSELSQELEKAS
+126 KLSHAELSE
-141 KATVTVADKL
+141 
-151 KNLDEGYQKTSTQI
+151 
-165 SNLEKSYKLL
+165 
-175 DLTQEKSGKG
+175 
-185 IFDNS
+185 
-190 EKMNKLKKEMS
+190 
-201 LLDSEIK
+201 EIK
-208 KHESLLKE
+208 K
-216 VEQEYGKD
+216 
-224 SKEVEEYKG
+224 
-233 KILDLKIA
+233 A
-241 HAELGSELKKTEKE
+241 EKE
-255 ATTFAGKLK
+255 TGTFAGRLK
-264 ILGNEFEKIDKK
+264 ILGNEFKKIDEQ

-281 KVGDTLQGIGNKLT
+281 KVGDKFQDVGNKLT

-300 PIVGATT
+300 PIIGAGT

-430 ELASAVG
+430 ELATSVG
-437 KITPITAQ
+437 KVTPIAAS
-445 LGVTTNELF
+445 LGIKTEELF

-523 SPEFDKLSQNMSDN
+523 SPEFDKLSQSMSDN

-546 AGKKGTKEY
+546 AGKKGTQEY

-563 NASKDLERM
+563 NASKDLEMM

-603 GIAKYN
+603 GVAKYN

-629 EESTETKFV
+629 EESTEAKFA
-638 KAMNKAKNS
+638 KAINKAKNS
-647 LMELGIKALPIVEK
+647 LMEFGIKALPIVEK

-667 QFADWMNKLSPA
+667 QFADRMNNLSPA
-679 TQEFIIKTGLASAAL
+679 TQEFIIKTALATATL

-700 LGGAVKGVGTLL
+700 LGGAFKGINTLL

-722 GIFKEAST
+722 GIFKEAPT

-737 VGTAAKVAGGSGGLG
+737 VGTAAQVAGGTKGLG

-757 LGAVGSI
+757 LAKVSSV
-764 ALPVAAGIIAV
+764 ALPVAIGLAAV
-775 GGAIYLAHKNTQY
+775 GGAIYVAHKNTQY
-788 LNDSC
+788 MGESC

-806 MAGLNGHVIRTN
+806 MAGLNGHVIHTN

-864 KLADAETGRN
+864 KLTDKETATKLSAN
-874 LNAKLDDICNSAI
+874 LDDICNSAI
-887 NKIKSKQPEIKKVL
+887 NKIKSRQPEIKKVL

-907 DGLDANEKKILESL
+907 DGIDKNEKKILDSL

-926 DQIKKIQD
+926 DQIKKVQD
-934 TKKKILD
+934 IKKKILD

-952 VRQNTLK
+952 VRQKTLK
-959 EIKKLTQQIGNIEMK
+959 EIEKLTQQIGSIEMK

-995 NLDMEGLSKLMESK
+995 NLDMEGVSKLMESK
-1009 AKARDE
+1009 AKSRDE

-1038 DKETQKLIEDKI
+1038 DKETQKAIEAKI
-1050 KQLEGAKEKEIGV
+1050 TQLEDAKNKEIGV
-1063 ENEKYQGFLDAAIE
+1063 ENEKYKGYLDAAIE
-1077 KNGQILNYLDLHNG
+1077 KYPQLINYLDMQHG
-1091 TMLNKQE
+1091 TILNKEE
-1098 QQKTLEMNTYLSK
+1098 QQTQLELNNYSWK
-1111 MNGLKEI
+1111 MDGMRNI
-1118 TTSGYYSIKDRAT
+1118 TENGYYKIQDRVTGAMHNCYVEVDKAT
-1131 GQMHDCYIEIDNT
+1131 GQ
-1144 TGKIVGAWD
+1144 IVGTWD
-1153 RGTNQIYGNPVKAR
+1153 LSTGEIYGNPIKAR
-1167 EDIDKDLKNG
+1167 EDIDKDLKKG
-1177 VPFQKIEGKYK
+1177 VPFQEITKKYNK
-1188 ESHKNIY
+1188 EQIAIADNHLKVN
-1195 ENPVKAQS
+1195 AD
-1203 KINYNL
+1203 INYNL
-1209 FDWIRDAHSNAQS
+1209 FDWVRDAHSNAQS
-1222 WLSKHPFIAS
+1222 WLSKHPFIANV
-1232 IVQQVIHPNQP
+1232 VQQVIHPNQP
-1243 FVPDVPQKWTGT
+1243 FVPKVGNNWTGT
-1255 DYFEGGLT
+1255 GYWRGGLT

-1278 GPKLVE
+1278 GPKLVD

-1306 KQVGNS
+1306 KQAGNP

-1330 EDGFEIVASRQYR
+1330 EDSFEIVASRQYK

-1394 VGVSESVMKDRLARQ
+1394 VGVSENVMKDRLARQ

-1437 SKEYLKEDYENRA
+1437 SKEYIKEDYENRV
-1450 KSVEDRLRILKN
+1450 KSIEDRLRILKN
-1462 ENSIELQTEKARIDS
+1462 ENSIELQTEKSKIDS

-1541 MKLLDKRE
+1541 MNLLDKRE

-1574 KRLGIDTKDLNQNL
+1574 KRLGIDTKDLNKNL

-1593 IVILQGERIKELENR
+1593 IVILQGEKIKELENR

-1617 YTAEETVKIKKSLE
+1617 YTAEETIKAKKSLE
-1631 EAKTELINMGNA
+1631 EAKTELINMSNA

-1665 INSMVDRIK
+1665 INNMVDRIK
-1674 SALKQRYEDELKLQ
+1674 SALKQRYEDELKAQ
-1688 EESINTQI
+1688 EDHINNEL
-1696 KNLEKWKDESIK
+1696 KNLDIWKDESIK

-1756 KIEIQNELN
+1756 KIEIQKELN

-1778 QLEEQKEQLQKEK
+1778 QLEEQKEHLQKEK

-1811 QLEDYRSFCAKKTN
+1811 QLEDYRSFCSKKTN

-1857 QAGQSL
+1857 QAGQSF
-1863 GEKLVEGFRPKIQE
+1863 GEKLVEGFKPKIE
-1877 IKDMIASIQE
+1877 ELKDMIASIQE

-1896 LNSMAAESSAI
+1896 LNSMAARSSAI
-1907 NSIQQYSSNVT
+1907 NSIQPYSSNA
-1918 SSTIDNRK
+1918 SSTSIDNSR
-1926 SIVNH
+1926 SVVNH
-1931 NRFTFNSPRELSPS
+1931 NSFTFNSPRALSPS

-1950 NEVMIRNLSFSTS
+1950 NEVMIRNLNFSTS

>member
-1 MSIDLGSVY
+1 
-10 SSIDLRLD
+10 
-18 KFESSV
+18 
-24 SKAIQG
+24 
-30 FYKLQTGAEKASSI
+30 

-73 LEDNS
+73 LENNS

-96 KSEKTLEDIG
+96 KSEKTLDDIG

-126 KLKHSELSQELEKAS
+126 KLKHSELSQELDKAS
-141 KATVTVADKL
+141 KTTVTVADKF
-151 KNLDEGYQKTSTQI
+151 KNLNEGYQKTSTQI
-165 SNLEKSYKLL
+165 SNLEKSYRLL

-255 ATTFAGKLK
+255 ATTFAGRLK

-300 PIVGATT
+300 PIIGAGT

-330 KVPIETLKKG
+330 KVPIEDLKRG

-445 LGVTTNELF
+445 LGITTNELF

-523 SPEFDKLSQNMSDN
+523 SPEFDKLSQSMSNN

-577 SPVSAMATMFGSVE
+577 SPIGAMATMFGSVE
-591 GLNSILMLTSEN
+591 GLNSILMLTSDN
-603 GIAKYN
+603 GVAKYN

-616 TNTTALEDAYNKM
+616 TNTHALDDAYKKM
-629 EESTETKFV
+629 AETTEAKFG

-667 QFADWMNKLSPA
+667 QFADRMNKLSPV
-679 TQEFIIKTGLASAAL
+679 TQEFIIKTALASATL

-700 LGGAVKGVGTLL
+700 LGGAFKGINTLI

-752 LFAGG
+752 LFTGG
-757 LGAVGSI
+757 LGAIGSI
-764 ALPVAAGIIAV
+764 ALPVAAGIVAV

-806 MAGLNGHVIRTN
+806 MAGLNGHVIHTN
-818 KQLEEMNVK
+818 KQLGEMNVK

-864 KLADAETGRN
+864 KLADEETGRK
-874 LNAKLDDICNSAI
+874 LNSKLDDICNSAI

-907 DGLDANEKKILESL
+907 DGLDANEKKILDTL

-926 DQIKKIQD
+926 DQIKKVQELHA
-934 TKKKILD
+934 KILE
-941 LEKRASKETGD
+941 LQKKASKETGA

-959 EIKKLTQQIGNIEMK
+959 EVERLTQQIGNIEMK

-1038 DKETQKLIEDKI
+1038 DKETQKLIQDKI

-1232 IVQQVIHPNQP
+1232 VVQQIIHPNQP

-1255 DYFEGGLT
+1255 SYFEGGLT
-1263 WIDEDGSELI
+1263 WVDEDGSELI

-1278 GPKLVE
+1278 GPKLVD
-1284 LPQGTKI
+1284 LPKGTKI
-1291 FNNTQSNSMKQRLSK
+1291 FNNTQSNSMKERLSK
-1306 KQVGNS
+1306 KQVENS

-1319 DYASPGLHEVA
+1319 DYAIPGLHEVA

-1366 DNKANNNPE
+1366 DKANNNPE
-1375 NIAKEAMSEA
+1375 DIAKEAMSEA

-1394 VGVSESVMKDRLARQ
+1394 SGVSESVMKDRLAKQ

-1437 SKEYLKEDYENRA
+1437 SKEYLKEDYDNRS
-1450 KSVEDRLRILKN
+1450 KSIEDRLRILKN

-1588 LNHQA
+1588 LNYQA
-1593 IVILQGERIKELENR
+1593 IIILQGEKIKELENR

-1617 YTAEETVKIKKSLE
+1617 YTAEETVKAKKALE

-1665 INSMVDRIK
+1665 INNMVDRIK
-1674 SALKQRYEDELKLQ
+1674 SALKQRYEDELKAQ
-1688 EESINTQI
+1688 EDHINNEL
-1696 KNLEKWKDESIK
+1696 KNLDRWKDESIK

-1721 DKQLVE
+1721 DKQLIE

-1743 LETALEYEHNEFN
+1743 LETAIEYEHNEFN
-1756 KIEIQNELN
+1756 KIEIQKELN

-1778 QLEEQKEQLQKEK
+1778 QLEEQKEHLQKEK

-1811 QLEDYRSFCAKKTN
+1811 QLEDYRSFCSKKTN

-1863 GEKLVEGFRPKIQE
+1863 GEKLVEGFKPKIE
-1877 IKDMIASIQE
+1877 ELKDMIASIQE

-1896 LNSMAAESSAI
+1896 LNSMATRSSAI
-1907 NSIQQYSSNVT
+1907 NSIQPYSSNA
-1918 SSTIDNRK
+1918 SSTSIDNSR
-1926 SIVNH
+1926 SVVNH
-1931 NRFTFNSPRELSPS
+1931 NSFTFNSPRALSPS

-1950 NEVMIRNLSFSTS
+1950 NEVMIRNLNFSTS

>member
-30 FYKLQTGAEKASSI
+30 FYKLQTKAQESSSI

-96 KSEKTLEDIG
+96 KSEKTLDDIG

-523 SPEFDKLSQNMSDN
+523 SPEFDKLSQSMSNN

-572 AQAAD
+572 AQAGD

-806 MAGLNGHVIRTN
+806 MAGLNGHVILTN

-847 NKIANYNMEVEG
+847 NKIANYNMELNG
-859 AAKLD
+859 ASKLD

-907 DGLDANEKKILESL
+907 DGLDANEKKILDSL

-952 VRQNTLK
+952 VRKKTLQ
-959 EIKKLTQQIGNIEMK
+959 EVEKLTQQIGSIEMK

-995 NLDMEGLSKLMESK
+995 NLDMEGVSKLIESK

-1050 KQLEGAKEKEIGV
+1050 KQLEGAKQKEIGV

-1077 KNGQILNYLDLHNG
+1077 KYPQLINYLDLQHG
-1091 TMLNKQE
+1091 TILNKEE
-1098 QQKTLEMNTYLSK
+1098 QQTQRELNNYSWK
-1111 MNGLKEI
+1111 MDGMRNI
-1118 TTSGYYSIKDRAT
+1118 TENGYYKIQDRVTGAMHNCYVEVDKAT
-1131 GQMHDCYIEIDNT
+1131 GQ
-1144 TGKIVGAWD
+1144 IVGTWD
-1153 RGTNQIYGNPVKAR
+1153 LSTGEIYGNPIKAR
-1167 EDIDKDLKNG
+1167 EDIDKDLKKG
-1177 VPFQKIEGKYK
+1177 VPFQEITKKYNK
-1188 ESHKNIY
+1188 EQIAIADNHLKVN
-1195 ENPVKAQS
+1195 AD
-1203 KINYNL
+1203 INYNL
-1209 FDWIRDAHSNAQS
+1209 FDWVRDAHSNAQS
-1222 WLSKHPFIAS
+1222 WLSKHPFIANV
-1232 IVQQVIHPNQP
+1232 VQQVIHPNQP
-1243 FVPDVPQKWTGT
+1243 FIPKVGNNWTGT
-1255 DYFEGGLT
+1255 DYWRGGLT

-1278 GPKLVE
+1278 GPKLVD
-1284 LPQGTKI
+1284 LPKGTKI
-1291 FNNTQSNSMKQRLSK
+1291 FNNTQSNSMKERLSK
-1306 KQVGNS
+1306 KQVKNQ
-1312 KGYATGT
+1312 KGYVAGT
-1319 DYASPGLHEVA
+1319 DFAEAGIHEVA

-1437 SKEYLKEDYENRA
+1437 SKEYIKEDYENRV
-1450 KSVEDRLRILKN
+1450 KSIEDRLRILKN
-1462 ENSIELQTEKARIDS
+1462 ENSIELQTEKSKIDS

-1490 DKNAKANYANQ
+1490 DKSAKANYANQ

-1588 LNHQA
+1588 LNYQA
-1593 IVILQGERIKELENR
+1593 IIILQGEKIKELENR

-1617 YTAEETVKIKKSLE
+1617 YTAEETVKAKKALE

-1665 INSMVDRIK
+1665 INNMVDRIK
-1674 SALKQRYEDELKLQ
+1674 SALKQRYEDELKAQ
-1688 EESINTQI
+1688 EDHINNEL
-1696 KNLEKWKDESIK
+1696 KNLDRWKDESIK

-1743 LETALEYEHNEFN
+1743 LETAIEYEHNEFN
-1756 KIEIQNELN
+1756 KIEIQKELN

-1778 QLEEQKEQLQKEK
+1778 KLEKQKEQLQKEK

-1863 GEKLVEGFRPKIQE
+1863 GEKLVEGFKPKIE
-1877 IKDMIASIQE
+1877 ELKDMIASIQE

-1896 LNSMAAESSAI
+1896 LNSMAARSSAI
-1907 NSIQQYSSNVT
+1907 NSIQQYSSNA
-1918 SSTIDNRK
+1918 SSTSIDNSR
-1926 SIVNH
+1926 SVVNH
-1931 NRFTFNSPRELSPS
+1931 NSFTFNSPRALSPS

-1950 NEVMIRNLSFSTS
+1950 NEVMIRNLNFSTS

>member
-1 MSIDLGSVY
+1 
-10 SSIDLRLD
+10 
-18 KFESSV
+18 
-24 SKAIQG
+24 
-30 FYKLQTGAEKASSI
+30 

-66 NKSSGKS
+66 NKASGKS

-141 KATVTVADKL
+141 KITVTVADKL

-300 PIVGATT
+300 PIIGAGT

-312 AFDFES
+312 AFDFET

-330 KVPIETLKKG
+330 KVPIEDLKRG

-445 LGVTTNELF
+445 LGITTNELF

-523 SPEFDKLSQNMSDN
+523 GPEFDKLSQSMSDN

-572 AQAAD
+572 TQAAD

-616 TNTTALEDAYNKM
+616 TNTTALEDAYSKM

-806 MAGLNGHVIRTN
+806 MAGLNGHVILTN

-907 DGLDANEKKILESL
+907 DGLDANEKKILDSL

-995 NLDMEGLSKLMESK
+995 DLDMEGLSKLMESK

-1038 DKETQKLIEDKI
+1038 DKETQKLIGDKI

-1222 WLSKHPFIAS
+1222 WLSEHPFIAS
-1232 IVQQVIHPNQP
+1232 VVQQVLHPNGGP
-1243 FVPDVPQKWTGT
+1243 IPGKWTGT
-1255 DYFEGGLT
+1255 SYFEGGLT
-1263 WIDEDGSELI
+1263 WVDEDGSELI

-1278 GPKLVE
+1278 GPKLVD

-1291 FNNTQSNSMKQRLSK
+1291 FNNTQSNSMKERLSK
-1306 KQVGNS
+1306 KQVKNQ
-1312 KGYATGT
+1312 KGYAAGT
-1319 DYASPGLHEVA
+1319 DFAEAGIHEVA

-1437 SKEYLKEDYENRA
+1437 SKEYIKEDYENRV
-1450 KSVEDRLRILKN
+1450 KSIEDRLRILKN
-1462 ENSIELQTEKARIDS
+1462 ENSIELQTEKSKIDS

-1535 EYYDDG
+1535 EYHDDG

-1593 IVILQGERIKELENR
+1593 IVILQGEKIKELENR

-1617 YTAEETVKIKKSLE
+1617 YTAEETIKAKKSLE
-1631 EAKTELINMGNA
+1631 EAKTELINMSNA

-1665 INSMVDRIK
+1665 INNMVDRIK
-1674 SALKQRYEDELKLQ
+1674 SALKQRYEDELKAQ
-1688 EESINTQI
+1688 EDHINNEL
-1696 KNLEKWKDESIK
+1696 KNLDRWKDESIK

-1756 KIEIQNELN
+1756 KIEIQKELN

-1778 QLEEQKEQLQKEK
+1778 QLEEQKEHLQKEK

-1845 IELLHSYEEAYQ
+1845 IQLLHSYEEAYQ

-1863 GEKLVEGFRPKIQE
+1863 GEKLVEGFKPKIE
-1877 IKDMIASIQE
+1877 ELKDMIASIQE

-1896 LNSMAAESSAI
+1896 LNSMAAQSSAI
-1907 NSIQQYSSNVT
+1907 NSIKQYSSNVT

-1931 NRFTFNSPRELSPS
+1931 NSFTFNSPKELSPS
-1945 EMMRK
+1945 EIMRK
-1950 NEVMIRNLSFSTS
+1950 NEVMIRNLNFSTS

>member
-18 KFESSV
+18 EFESSV

-30 FYKLQTGAEKASSI
+30 FYKLQTKAQESSSI

-66 NKSSGKS
+66 NKASGKS

-141 KATVTVADKL
+141 KTTVTVADKL

-300 PIVGATT
+300 PIIGAGT

-330 KVPIETLKKG
+330 KVPIEDLKRG

-346 KTGMSTKELN
+346 KTGMSTKELS

-445 LGVTTNELF
+445 LGITTNELF

-523 SPEFDKLSQNMSDN
+523 SPEFDKLSQSMSDN

-577 SPVSAMATMFGSVE
+577 SPIGAMATMFGSVE

-603 GIAKYN
+603 GVAKYN

-616 TNTTALEDAYNKM
+616 SNTHALDDAYQKM
-629 EESTETKFV
+629 SETTEAKFG

-667 QFADWMNKLSPA
+667 QFADRMNKLSPV
-679 TQEFIIKTGLASAAL
+679 TQEFIIKTALASATL

-700 LGGAVKGVGTLL
+700 LGGAFKGINTLL

-737 VGTAAKVAGGSGGLG
+737 VGTAAQVAGGSGGLG

-764 ALPVAAGIIAV
+764 ALPVAVGLVTV
-775 GGAIYLAHKNTQY
+775 GGAIYTAHKNVEY

-806 MAGLNGHVIRTN
+806 MAGLNQHVIHTN
-818 KQLEEMNVK
+818 KQLEKMNVK

-833 KVSPETQKALDGIA
+833 KVSPETQKSLDNIA
-847 NKIANYNMEVEG
+847 NKISNYNMEVEG

-864 KLADAETGRN
+864 KLADSETGRK

-952 VRQNTLK
+952 VKQKTLK
-959 EIKKLTQQIGNIEMK
+959 EIEKLTQEIGNIEMK

-1031 KLYSKDA
+1031 KLNVKDVDA
-1038 DKETQKLIEDKI
+1038 ETKKAIEAKI
-1050 KQLEGAKEKEIGV
+1050 TQLEEAKNKEIGV
-1063 ENEKYQGFLDAAIE
+1063 ENEKYQGYLDAAIE
-1077 KNGQILNYLDLHNG
+1077 KYPQLINYIDMQHG
-1091 TMLNKQE
+1091 TLLTKEE
-1098 QQKTLEMNTYLSK
+1098 QQKQIELNTYASK
-1111 MNGLKEI
+1111 MNGMLNI
-1118 TTSGYYSIKDRAT
+1118 TKTGYYQIKDNVT
-1131 GQMHDCYIEIDNT
+1131 GQMHNCYVEVDKA
-1144 TGKIVGAWD
+1144 TGQIVGAWD
-1153 RGTNQIYGNPVKAR
+1153 VSTGQIYGNPIKAR

-1177 VPFQKIEGKYK
+1177 AKFQPIVSGYDSKKQAIWNNAIEVQAKT
-1188 ESHKNIY
+1188 
-1195 ENPVKAQS
+1195 
-1203 KINYNL
+1203 NYNL
-1209 FDWIRDAHSNAQS
+1209 FDWIHDAHSNAQS

-1232 IVQQVIHPNQP
+1232 AVQQVIHPNQP
-1243 FVPDVPQKWTGT
+1243 FVPNVPQKWTGT
-1255 DYFEGGLT
+1255 SYFEGGLT
-1263 WIDEDGSELI
+1263 WVDEDGSELI

-1278 GPKLVE
+1278 GPKLVD
-1284 LPQGTKI
+1284 LPKGTKI
-1291 FNNTQSNSMKQRLSK
+1291 FNNTQSNSMKERLSK
-1306 KQVGNS
+1306 KQVGNP

-1319 DYASPGLHEVA
+1319 NYASPGVHEVA

-1350 VFNNRESKK
+1350 VFNNKESKK
-1359 ILTSLLG
+1359 ILASLLE
-1366 DNKANNNPE
+1366 NNNKPE
-1375 NIAKEAMSEA
+1375 DIAKETLSQA
-1385 KESVAVNPR
+1385 KESIAVNPR
-1394 VGVSESVMKDRLARQ
+1394 IGVSESVMKDRLAKQ

-1437 SKEYLKEDYENRA
+1437 SKEYLKEDYDNRS
-1450 KSVEDRLRILKN
+1450 KSIEDRLRILKN

-1541 MKLLDKRE
+1541 MNLLDKRE

-1593 IVILQGERIKELENR
+1593 IVILQGEKIKELENR

-1617 YTAEETVKIKKSLE
+1617 YTAEETIKAKKSLE
-1631 EAKTELINMGNA
+1631 EAKTELINMSNA

-1665 INSMVDRIK
+1665 INNMVDRIK
-1674 SALKQRYEDELKLQ
+1674 SALKQRYEDELKAQ
-1688 EESINTQI
+1688 ENHINNEL
-1696 KNLEKWKDESIK
+1696 KNLDRWKDESIK

-1756 KIEIQNELN
+1756 KIQIQKELN

-1778 QLEEQKEQLQKEK
+1778 QLEEQKEHLQKEK

-1863 GEKLVEGFRPKIQE
+1863 GEKLVEGFKPKIE
-1877 IKDMIASIQE
+1877 ELKDMIASIQE

-1896 LNSMAAESSAI
+1896 LNSMAAQSSAI
-1907 NSIQQYSSNVT
+1907 NSIQQYSSNV
-1918 SSTIDNRK
+1918 SSTIDNSK
-1926 SIVNH
+1926 SVVNH
-1931 NRFTFNSPRELSPS
+1931 NSFTFNSPRALSPS
-1945 EMMRK
+1945 EIRRQ
-1950 NEVMIRNLSFSTS
+1950 NEVMLRNLNFNMS

>member
-1 MSIDLGSVY
+1 MNNIGVELGSIY
-10 SSIDLRLD
+10 SSLDLRLD

-30 FYKLQTGAEKASSI
+30 FYKLQTKAQESSSI

-66 NKSSGKS
+66 NKASGKS

-141 KATVTVADKL
+141 KITVTVADKL

-300 PIVGATT
+300 PIIGAGT

-312 AFDFES
+312 AFDFET

-330 KVPIETLKKG
+330 KVPIEDLKRG

-523 SPEFDKLSQNMSDN
+523 SPEFDKLSQSMSNN

-667 QFADWMNKLSPA
+667 QFADWINKLSPA

-874 LNAKLDDICNSAI
+874 LNTKLDDICNSAI

-907 DGLDANEKKILESL
+907 DGLDANEKKILDSL

-1050 KQLEGAKEKEIGV
+1050 KQLEGAKEKEINV
-1063 ENEKYQGFLDAAIE
+1063 ENEKYQGYLNAAIE
-1077 KNGQILNYLDLHNG
+1077 KYPQLMDYLDLHNG
-1091 TMLNKQE
+1091 TILNKQE
-1098 QQKTLEMNTYLSK
+1098 QQKTLELNTYLSK
-1111 MNGLKEI
+1111 MEGLQQI
-1118 TTSGYYSIKDRAT
+1118 TASGYYTIRDSVTGEMNNCYVEVDKAT
-1131 GQMHDCYIEIDNT
+1131 GRIS
-1144 TGKIVGAWD
+1144 GVWD
-1153 RGTNQIYGNPVKAR
+1153 SSTNQIYGNPIKAR

-1177 VPFQKIEGKYK
+1177 VPFRRIEEKHK
-1188 ESHKNIY
+1188 EHNKNIY
-1195 ENPVKAQS
+1195 DNPYRVKS
-1203 KINYNL
+1203 EINYTL
-1209 FDWIRDAHSNAQS
+1209 FDWVRDAHSNAQG
-1222 WLSKHPFIAS
+1222 WLSNHPFIAS
-1232 IVQQVIHPNQP
+1232 VVQNMGVLGNALT
-1243 FVPDVPQKWTGT
+1243 VGGKWTGT

-1263 WIDEDGSELI
+1263 WVDEDGSELI

-1278 GPKLVE
+1278 GPKLVD
-1284 LPQGTKI
+1284 LPKGTKI
-1291 FNNTQSNSMKQRLSK
+1291 FNNTQSNSMKERLSK
-1306 KQVGNS
+1306 KQVKSS
-1312 KGYATGT
+1312 KGYASGT
-1319 DYASPGLHEVA
+1319 DFASPGIHEVA

-1359 ILTSLLG
+1359 ILTSLLES
-1366 DNKANNNPE
+1366 KSKPE
-1375 NIAKEAMSEA
+1375 DIAREAMSEA
-1385 KESVAVNPR
+1385 KESVSVNPR
-1394 VGVSESVMKDRLARQ
+1394 AGVSESVMKDRLARQ

-1437 SKEYLKEDYENRA
+1437 SKEYIKEDYENRV
-1450 KSVEDRLRILKN
+1450 KSIEDRLRILKN
-1462 ENSIELQTEKARIDS
+1462 ENSIELQTEKSKIDS

-1549 KEVKKSLKVQENSF
+1549 KEVKKSLKVQEISF

-1593 IVILQGERIKELENR
+1593 IVILQGEKIKELENR

-1617 YTAEETVKIKKSLE
+1617 YTAEETIKAKKSLE
-1631 EAKTELINMGNA
+1631 EAKTELINMSNA

-1665 INSMVDRIK
+1665 INNMVDRIK
-1674 SALKQRYEDELKLQ
+1674 SALKQRYEDELKAQ
-1688 EESINTQI
+1688 ENHINNEL
-1696 KNLEKWKDESIK
+1696 KNLDRWKDESIK

-1756 KIEIQNELN
+1756 KIEIQKELN

-1778 QLEEQKEQLQKEK
+1778 QLEKQKEQLQEEK

-1845 IELLHSYEEAYQ
+1845 IQLLHSYEEAYQ

-1863 GEKLVEGFRPKIQE
+1863 GEKLVEGFKPKIE
-1877 IKDMIASIQE
+1877 ELKDMIASIQE

-1896 LNSMAAESSAI
+1896 LNSMAAQSSAI
-1907 NSIQQYSSNVT
+1907 NSIQQYCNNVT
-1918 SSTIDNRK
+1918 SSTTDNRK

-1931 NRFTFNSPRELSPS
+1931 NSFTFNNPKALSPS
-1945 EMMRK
+1945 EERRQTETMLRRIAF
-1950 NEVMIRNLSFSTS
+1950 ECR

>member
-1 MSIDLGSVY
+1 MDNSI
-10 SSIDLRLD
+10 
-18 KFESSV
+18 
-24 SKAIQG
+24 
-30 FYKLQTGAEKASSI
+30 
-44 MDKSVY
+44 Y

-78 KKIEAYKSSMK
+78 KKIEAYKYSMK

-126 KLKHSELSQELEKAS
+126 KLKHSELSNELQKSS
-141 KATVTVADKL
+141 KTIYTVADHMKR
-151 KNLDEGYQKTSTQI
+151 LDESYQKTSLQI
-165 SNLEKSYKLL
+165 SNIEKSYKLF
-175 DLTQEKSGKG
+175 DLTQEKTGKG

-190 EKMNKLKKEMS
+190 KKVESLKKEMN
-201 LLDSEIK
+201 LLGDAIK
-208 KHESLLKE
+208 KHESLLK
-216 VEQEYGKD
+216 VIEQEYGKN
-224 SKEVEEYKG
+224 SKEAEEYKG
-233 KILDLKIA
+233 KILDLKIS
-241 HAELGSELKKTEKE
+241 HAELSNELKKVEKE
-255 ATTFAGKLK
+255 TSTFAGRLK

-276 YETFD
+276 YEMFD
-281 KVGDTLQGIGNKLT
+281 KVGDKLQGIGNKLT

-300 PIVGATT
+300 PIIGAGT

-340 VIDLSN
+340 VIDLSD

-413 ISNQMLITQNLG
+413 ISNQMLICQNLG

-437 KITPITAQ
+437 KVTPIAAS
-445 LGVTTNELF
+445 LGIKTDELF

-464 LATSES
+464 LATAES

-499 SVSALQSKGWMGFL
+499 SVSSLQSKGWIGFL
-513 QDVKKGLSNA
+513 QDVKSGLANA
-523 SPEFDKLSQNMSDN
+523 SPEFDKLSKNMSDN

-603 GIAKYN
+603 GIEKYN

-616 TNTTALEDAYNKM
+616 SNTHALDDAYQKM
-629 EESTETKFV
+629 SETTEAKFG

-679 TQEFIIKTGLASAAL
+679 TQEFIIKTALASATL

-737 VGTAAKVAGGSGGLG
+737 VGTAAQVAGGSGGLG

-757 LGAVGSI
+757 LGSIASI
-764 ALPVAAGIIAV
+764 ALPVAGGIAAV

-788 LNDSC
+788 LDSSC

-800 GTMETA
+800 GTLQTA
-806 MAGLNGHVIRTN
+806 MAGLNGHVIHTN

-833 KVSPETQKALDGIA
+833 RVSPETQKALDGIA
-847 NKIANYNMEVEG
+847 NYNMEVDG

-864 KLADAETGRN
+864 KLADTETGRK

-907 DGLDANEKKILESL
+907 DGLDANEKKILDSL

-926 DQIKKIQD
+926 DQIKKVQD
-934 TKKKILD
+934 IKKKILD

-952 VRQNTLK
+952 VRQKTLK
-959 EIKKLTQQIGNIEMK
+959 EVEKLTQQIGSIEMK

-995 NLDMEGLSKLMESK
+995 NLDMEGVSKLLESK
-1009 AKARDE
+1009 AKARDSE
-1015 EIKKTKENYD
+1015 VKKTKENYD

-1038 DKETQKLIEDKI
+1038 DKETQKAIEAKI
-1050 KQLEGAKEKEIGV
+1050 TQLEEAKEKEIGV
-1063 ENEKYQGFLDAAIE
+1063 ENKKYQGFLDAAIE
-1077 KNGQILNYLDLHNG
+1077 KYPQLINYLDLQHG
-1091 TMLNKQE
+1091 TILNKEE
-1098 QQKTLEMNTYLSK
+1098 QQTQQELNNYSWK
-1111 MNGLKEI
+1111 MDGMRNI
-1118 TTSGYYSIKDRAT
+1118 TENGYYKIQDRVTGAMHNCYVEVDKAT
-1131 GQMHDCYIEIDNT
+1131 GQ
-1144 TGKIVGAWD
+1144 IVGTWD
-1153 RGTNQIYGNPVKAR
+1153 LSTGEVYGNPIKAR
-1167 EDIDKDLKNG
+1167 EDIDKDLKKG
-1177 VPFQKIEGKYK
+1177 VPFQEITKKYNK
-1188 ESHKNIY
+1188 EQIAIADNHLKVN
-1195 ENPVKAQS
+1195 AD
-1203 KINYNL
+1203 INYSL
-1209 FDWIRDAHSNAQS
+1209 FDWVRDAHSNAQS

-1232 IVQQVIHPNQP
+1232 VVQKVINPNQP
-1243 FVPDVPQKWTGT
+1243 FVPKVGNNWTGT
-1255 DYFEGGLT
+1255 DYWRGGLT

-1273 QLPGK
+1273 QLPGR
-1278 GPKLVE
+1278 GAKLVD
-1284 LPQGTKI
+1284 LPEGTKI
-1291 FNNTQSNSMKQRLSK
+1291 FNNTQSNSMKERLSK
-1306 KQVGNS
+1306 KQMKNP
-1312 KGYATGT
+1312 KGYVAGT
-1319 DYASPGLHEVA
+1319 DFAEAGIHEVA

-1375 NIAKEAMSEA
+1375 DIAKEAMSEA

-1394 VGVSESVMKDRLARQ
+1394 SGVSESVMKDRLAKQ

-1437 SKEYLKEDYENRA
+1437 SKEYLKEDYDNRS
-1450 KSVEDRLRILKN
+1450 KSIEDRLRILKN

-1501 IAALRQYQKQVLN
+1501 ITALRQYQKQVLN

-1549 KEVKKSLKVQENSF
+1549 KEVKKSLKVQGNSF

-1588 LNHQA
+1588 LNYQA
-1593 IVILQGERIKELENR
+1593 IIILQGEKIKELENR

-1617 YTAEETVKIKKSLE
+1617 YTAEETVKAKKALE

-1665 INSMVDRIK
+1665 INNMVDRIK
-1674 SALKQRYEDELKLQ
+1674 SALKQRYEDELKAQ
-1688 EESINTQI
+1688 EDHINNEL
-1696 KNLEKWKDESIK
+1696 KNLDRWKDESIK

-1743 LETALEYEHNEFN
+1743 LETAIEYEHNEFN
-1756 KIEIQNELN
+1756 KIEIQKELN

-1778 QLEEQKEQLQKEK
+1778 KLEKQKEQLQKEK

-1863 GEKLVEGFRPKIQE
+1863 GEKLVEGFRPKIE
-1877 IKDMIASIQE
+1877 ELKDMIASIQE

-1896 LNSMAAESSAI
+1896 LNSMAAQSSAI
-1907 NSIQQYSSNVT
+1907 NSIQPYSSNASLT
-1918 SSTIDNRK
+1918 SIDNSR
-1926 SIVNH
+1926 SVVNH
-1931 NRFTFNSPRELSPS
+1931 NSFTFNSPRALSPS

-1950 NEVMIRNLSFSTS
+1950 NEVTIRNLNFSTS

>member
-1 MSIDLGSVY
+1 M
-10 SSIDLRLD
+10 
-18 KFESSV
+18 
-24 SKAIQG
+24 
-30 FYKLQTGAEKASSI
+30 
-44 MDKSVY
+44 
-50 TAVSNIE
+50 
-57 KSYKLWENA
+57 
-66 NKSSGKS
+66 
-73 LEDNS
+73 
-78 KKIEAYKSSMK
+78 
-89 LLDDEIK
+89 
-96 KSEKTLEDIG
+96 
-106 KKCGEN
+106 
-112 SKEYENYKS
+112 
-121 HVLDL
+121 
-126 KLKHSELSQELEKAS
+126 
-141 KATVTVADKL
+141 
-151 KNLDEGYQKTSTQI
+151 
-165 SNLEKSYKLL
+165 
-175 DLTQEKSGKG
+175 
-185 IFDNS
+185 
-190 EKMNKLKKEMS
+190 
-201 LLDSEIK
+201 
-208 KHESLLKE
+208 
-216 VEQEYGKD
+216 
-224 SKEVEEYKG
+224 
-233 KILDLKIA
+233 
-241 HAELGSELKKTEKE
+241 
-255 ATTFAGKLK
+255 
-264 ILGNEFEKIDKK
+264 
-276 YETFD
+276 
-281 KVGDTLQGIGNKLT
+281 
-295 THVTL
+295 
-300 PIVGATT
+300 
-307 AATKF
+307 
-312 AFDFES
+312 
-318 GAAKVSTIADTT
+318 
-330 KVPIETLKKG
+330 
-340 VIDLSN
+340 
-346 KTGMSTKELN
+346 
-356 ESLYQAISGSVD
+356 
-368 TAKAVDFLDVAVKAA
+368 
-383 KGGFTETS
+383 GFTETS

-413 ISNQMLITQNLG
+413 ISNQMLICQNLG

-445 LGVTTNELF
+445 LGVTTEELF

-499 SVSALQSKGWMGFL
+499 SISALQSKGWMGFL

-523 SPEFDKLSQNMSDN
+523 SPEFDKLSQSMSDN

-603 GIAKYN
+603 GMKKYN

-629 EESTETKFV
+629 EQSTEAKFA
-638 KAMNKAKNS
+638 KAINKAKNS

-667 QFADWMNKLSPA
+667 QFADRMNKLSPA
-679 TQEFIIKTGLASAAL
+679 TQEFIIKTALASATL

-752 LFAGG
+752 LFVGG

-788 LNDSC
+788 LDSSC

-800 GTMETA
+800 GTLQTA
-806 MAGLNGHVIRTN
+806 MAGLNGHVIHTN

-833 KVSPETQKALDGIA
+833 KVSPESQKALDGIA

-864 KLADAETGRN
+864 KLADSETGKK

-934 TKKKILD
+934 IKKKILD

-959 EIKKLTQQIGNIEMK
+959 EIEKLTQQIGSIEMK

-995 NLDMEGLSKLMESK
+995 DLDMEGLSKLMESK

-1038 DKETQKLIEDKI
+1038 DKETQKLIGDKI

-1222 WLSKHPFIAS
+1222 WLSQHPFIAS
-1232 IVQQVIHPNQP
+1232 VVQKVINPNQP
-1243 FVPDVPQKWTGT
+1243 FVPNVGKNWTGT
-1255 DYFEGGLT
+1255 SYWRGGLT

-1278 GPKLVE
+1278 GPKLVD

-1291 FNNTQSNSMKQRLSK
+1291 FNNTQSNSMKQKLSK
-1306 KQVGNS
+1306 KQIENP
-1312 KGYATGT
+1312 KGYAAGT
-1319 DYASPGLHEVA
+1319 DFAEAGIHEVA

-1366 DNKANNNPE
+1366 DTKANNSPE
-1375 NIAKEAMSEA
+1375 DIANEAMSEA

-1394 VGVSESVMKDRLARQ
+1394 VGVSESVMKDRLAKQ

-1437 SKEYLKEDYENRA
+1437 SKEYLKEDYDNRS
-1450 KSVEDRLRILKN
+1450 KSIEDRLRILKN

-1549 KEVKKSLKVQENSF
+1549 KEVKKSLKVQENVF
-1563 NNTLNEFNEAI
+1563 NNTINEYNEAI

-1593 IVILQGERIKELENR
+1593 IVILQGQKIEVLKNR
-1608 YKELAKTFG
+1608 YEELAKTFG

-1631 EAKTELINMGNA
+1631 EAKTELINMGNT
-1643 VDDAK
+1643 VEDVK

-1665 INSMVDRIK
+1665 INNMVDRIK
-1674 SALKQRYEDELKLQ
+1674 SALKQRYEDELKAQ
-1688 EESINTQI
+1688 EDHIN
-1696 KNLEKWKDESIK
+1696 KELKELDRWKDESIK

-1743 LETALEYEHNEFN
+1743 LETALEYEHNQFN
-1756 KIEIQNELN
+1756 KIEIQKELN
-1765 NLLKEREKRIHKE
+1765 NLLKEREKRLHKE
-1778 QLEEQKEQLQKEK
+1778 QLQEEKEKLQEQK

-1811 QLEDYRSFCAKKTN
+1811 QLEDFRSFCAKKTN

-1863 GEKLVEGFRPKIQE
+1863 GEKLVEGFKPKIE
-1877 IKDMIASIQE
+1877 ELKDMIASIQE

-1896 LNSMAAESSAI
+1896 LNSMAAQSSAI
-1907 NSIQQYSSNVT
+1907 NSIQQYSSNVR
-1918 SSTIDNRK
+1918 STIDN
-1926 SIVNH
+1926 SNSVVN
-1931 NRFTFNSPRELSPS
+1931 NNSFTFNSPRALSPS
-1945 EMMRK
+1945 EIRRQ
-1950 NEVMIRNLSFSTS
+1950 NEVMLRNLNFNMP

>member
-1 MSIDLGSVY
+1 M
-10 SSIDLRLD
+10 
-18 KFESSV
+18 
-24 SKAIQG
+24 
-30 FYKLQTGAEKASSI
+30 GA
-44 MDKSVY
+44 
-50 TAVSNIE
+50 
-57 KSYKLWENA
+57 
-66 NKSSGKS
+66 G
-73 LEDNS
+73 
-78 KKIEAYKSSMK
+78 
-89 LLDDEIK
+89 
-96 KSEKTLEDIG
+96 
-106 KKCGEN
+106 
-112 SKEYENYKS
+112 
-121 HVLDL
+121 
-126 KLKHSELSQELEKAS
+126 
-141 KATVTVADKL
+141 
-151 KNLDEGYQKTSTQI
+151 
-165 SNLEKSYKLL
+165 
-175 DLTQEKSGKG
+175 
-185 IFDNS
+185 
-190 EKMNKLKKEMS
+190 
-201 LLDSEIK
+201 
-208 KHESLLKE
+208 
-216 VEQEYGKD
+216 
-224 SKEVEEYKG
+224 
-233 KILDLKIA
+233 
-241 HAELGSELKKTEKE
+241 
-255 ATTFAGKLK
+255 
-264 ILGNEFEKIDKK
+264 
-276 YETFD
+276 
-281 KVGDTLQGIGNKLT
+281 
-295 THVTL
+295 
-300 PIVGATT
+300 T

-437 KITPITAQ
+437 KVTPIAAS

-464 LATSES
+464 LNTAES

-523 SPEFDKLSQNMSDN
+523 SPEFDKLSKSMSDN

-616 TNTTALEDAYNKM
+616 TNTTALDDAYNKM
-629 EESTETKFV
+629 EQSTETKFV

-647 LMELGIKALPIVEK
+647 LMELGIKSLPIVEK
-661 GINLIS
+661 GIDLIS
-667 QFADWMNKLSPA
+667 RFADWMNKLSPA

-700 LGGAVKGVGTLL
+700 LGGAFKGVNTLL

-737 VGTAAKVAGGSGGLG
+737 VGTAAKVAGGPGGLG

-757 LGAVGSI
+757 LGKIGSI
-764 ALPVAAGIIAV
+764 ALPVAGGIAAV
-775 GGAIYLAHKNTQY
+775 GGAIYLAHKNTEY

-806 MAGLNGHVIRTN
+806 MAGLNGHVIHTN

-864 KLADAETGRN
+864 KLADSETGRK

-926 DQIKKIQD
+926 DQIKKVQD
-934 TKKKILD
+934 IKKKILD

-952 VRQNTLK
+952 VRKKTLQ
-959 EIKKLTQQIGNIEMK
+959 EVEKLTQQIGSIEMK

-995 NLDMEGLSKLMESK
+995 NLDMEGVSKLMESK
-1009 AKARDE
+1009 AKARDSE
-1015 EIKKTKENYD
+1015 VKKTKENYD

-1038 DKETQKLIEDKI
+1038 DKETQKAIEAKI
-1050 KQLEGAKEKEIGV
+1050 TQLEEAKEKEIGV
-1063 ENEKYQGFLDAAIE
+1063 ENKKYQGFLDAAIE
-1077 KNGQILNYLDLHNG
+1077 KYPQLINYLDLQHG
-1091 TMLNKQE
+1091 TILNKEE
-1098 QQKTLEMNTYLSK
+1098 QQTQRELNNYSWK
-1111 MNGLKEI
+1111 MDGMRNI
-1118 TTSGYYSIKDRAT
+1118 TQNGYYKIQDRVTGAMHNCYVEVDKAT
-1131 GQMHDCYIEIDNT
+1131 GQ
-1144 TGKIVGAWD
+1144 IVGTWD
-1153 RGTNQIYGNPVKAR
+1153 LSTGQVYGNPIKAR
-1167 EDIDKDLKNG
+1167 EDIDKDLKKG
-1177 VPFQKIEGKYK
+1177 VPFQEITKKYNK
-1188 ESHKNIY
+1188 EQIAIADNHLKVN
-1195 ENPVKAQS
+1195 AD
-1203 KINYNL
+1203 INYNL

-1232 IVQQVIHPNQP
+1232 VVQQVINPGKPYIPKVGNN
-1243 FVPDVPQKWTGT
+1243 WTGT
-1255 DYFEGGLT
+1255 DYWKGGLT
-1263 WIDEDGSELI
+1263 WVDEDGSELI

-1278 GPKLVE
+1278 GPKLVD

-1291 FNNTQSNSMKQRLSK
+1291 FNNTQSNSMKERLSK
-1306 KQVGNS
+1306 KQVKNS
-1312 KGYATGT
+1312 KGYASGT
-1319 DYASPGLHEVA
+1319 DFASPGIHEVA

-1359 ILTSLLG
+1359 ILTSLLE
-1366 DNKANNNPE
+1366 NNNKPE
-1375 NIAKEAMSEA
+1375 DIAKETLSQA
-1385 KESVAVNPR
+1385 KESIAVNPR
-1394 VGVSESVMKDRLARQ
+1394 TGVSESVMKDRLARQ

-1437 SKEYLKEDYENRA
+1437 SKEYLKEDYDNRS
-1450 KSVEDRLRILKN
+1450 KSIEDRLRILKN

-1477 QIAYYQKLQKNTK
+1477 QIAYYQKLQRSTK

-1522 QVDSLERSKRALK
+1522 QIDSLERSKRALK

-1563 NNTLNEFNEAI
+1563 NNKLNEFNEAI

-1593 IVILQGERIKELENR
+1593 IVILQGEKIKELENR

-1617 YTAEETVKIKKSLE
+1617 YTAEETVKAKKSLE

-1660 KVSDS
+1660 KTADS
-1665 INSMVDRIK
+1665 INSMVDRVK
-1674 SALKQRYEDELKLQ
+1674 NALKQRYEGELNAQEDYINSELK
-1688 EESINTQI
+1688 
-1696 KNLEKWKDESIK
+1696 NLDRWKDESID
-1708 RIESFYDAKIEAI
+1708 RINSVYDAKIEAI
-1721 DKQLVE
+1721 DKQLTE
-1727 EDKADKNA
+1727 EDKADKDA

-1743 LETALEYEHNEFN
+1743 LEASLEYEHNEFN
-1756 KIEIQNELN
+1756 KAEMQKELN
-1765 NLLKEREKRIHKE
+1765 NLIKEREKRLHKE
-1778 QLEEQKEQLQKEK
+1778 QLEEQKDKLQKEK
-1791 ENELKN
+1791 ENELKS
-1797 INSIYESNRQSLEK
+1797 INTIYESNKQSLEK
-1811 QLEDYRSFCAKKTN
+1811 QLEDYRNFYAKRIN

-1831 EAERIIMDNNQKEI
+1831 QAEKMIMDNNQKDI
-1845 IELLHSYEEAYQ
+1845 LELLHSYEEAYQ

-1863 GEKLVEGFRPKIQE
+1863 GERLVEGFKPRIEELKS
-1877 IKDMIASIQE
+1877 MLASVQS
-1887 SFEVARNSA
+1887 SFEGARTSA
-1896 LNSMAAESSAI
+1896 LNAMAQSAIVNSVSSSSNISSA
-1907 NSIQQYSSNVT
+1907 T
-1918 SSTIDNRK
+1918 TDNRK

-1931 NRFTFNSPRELSPS
+1931 NSFTFNNPKALSPS
-1945 EMMRK
+1945 EERRQTETMLRK
-1950 NEVMIRNLSFSTS
+1950 IAFECR

>member
-1 MSIDLGSVY
+1 
-10 SSIDLRLD
+10 
-18 KFESSV
+18 
-24 SKAIQG
+24 
-30 FYKLQTGAEKASSI
+30 

-66 NKSSGKS
+66 NKSSSKS

-78 KKIEAYKSSMK
+78 KKIESYKSSMK

-126 KLKHSELSQELEKAS
+126 KLKHSELAQELEKTS
-141 KATVTVADKL
+141 KTTTTVADKL

-175 DLTQEKSGKG
+175 DLTQEKSGKD

-208 KHESLLKE
+208 KHESLLKK

-241 HAELGSELKKTEKE
+241 HAELGSELKNTEKE
-255 ATTFAGKLK
+255 TTTFAGKLK

-312 AFDFES
+312 AFDFET

-445 LGVTTNELF
+445 LGITTNELF

-513 QDVKKGLSNA
+513 EDVKSGLSNA
-523 SPEFDKLSQNMSDN
+523 SPEFDKLSKSMSDN

-616 TNTTALEDAYNKM
+616 TNTTTLEDAYNKM
-629 EESTETKFV
+629 EQSTETKFA

-667 QFADWMNKLSPA
+667 QFADRMNKLSPA
-679 TQEFIIKTGLASAAL
+679 TQEFIIKTALASAAL
-694 GPFISG
+694 GPFMNGI
-700 LGGAVKGVGTLL
+700 GGAVKGIGSLL
-712 KTGKKVGVFF
+712 KMGKKVGIFF
-722 GIFKEAST
+722 GLFKEAST

-775 GGAIYLAHKNTQY
+775 EGAIYLAHKNTQY

-800 GTMETA
+800 GVMETS
-806 MAGLNGHVIRTN
+806 MARLNGHTVYTN
-818 KQLEEMNVK
+818 KELEKMNVK

-833 KVSPETQKALDGIA
+833 KVSPESQKALDNIA
-847 NKIANYNMEVEG
+847 NKIANYNMELNG
-859 AAKLD
+859 ASKLD
-864 KLADAETGRN
+864 KLADDETGRN

-887 NKIKSKQPEIKKVL
+887 NKIKSKQPEIQKTL
-901 EDSFKA
+901 ADSFKA
-907 DGLDANEKKILESL
+907 DGLDANEKKILDSL
-921 NKSGN
+921 NKGGN

-941 LEKRASKETGD
+941 LEKRASKETGT

-959 EIKKLTQQIGNIEMK
+959 EIEKLTQQIGNIEMK
-974 NTVKSKEE
+974 NTVKSKQE
-982 LLAAQADFNARMK
+982 LLAAQADFNSRMQ
-995 NLDMEGLSKLMESK
+995 NLDMKGVSKLLEEK
-1009 AKARDE
+1009 AKIRDKE
-1015 EIKKTKENYD
+1015 TDKIKQNYN

-1031 KLYSKDA
+1031 KLNAQDVDA
-1038 DKETQKLIEDKI
+1038 ETKKAINAKI
-1050 KQLEGAKEKEIGV
+1050 TQLEDAKNKEIGV
-1063 ENEKYQGFLDAAIE
+1063 ENEKYKGFLNTALEQQPLLLENIDV
-1077 KNGQILNYLDLHNG
+1077 HNG
-1091 TMLNKQE
+1091 KMLTKKKQHN
-1098 QQKTLEMNTYLSK
+1098 QQELIEYVNK
-1111 MNGLKEI
+1111 MNEMEAI
-1118 TTSGYYSIKDRAT
+1118 TKTGYYKIKDKVT
-1131 GQMHDCYIEIDNT
+1131 GQMHNCYVEVDKA
-1144 TGKIVGAWD
+1144 TGKIVGTWD
-1153 RGTNQIYGNPVKAR
+1153 LSTGKIYGNPIKAR

-1177 VPFQKIEGKYK
+1177 VPFQKIEGKYYNSK
-1188 ESHKNIY
+1188 DNVWINALKARCEKNYGI
-1195 ENPVKAQS
+1195 
-1203 KINYNL
+1203 
-1209 FDWIRDAHSNAQS
+1209 FDWISEAYNAIKS
-1222 WLSKHPFIAS
+1222 AIGSSPIVVGTSASKIAS
-1232 IVQQVIHPNQP
+1232 IGE
-1243 FVPDVPQKWTGT
+1243 KWTGT
-1255 DYFEGGLT
+1255 SYFEGGLT
-1263 WIDEDGSELI
+1263 WVDEDGSELI

-1278 GPKLVE
+1278 GPKLVD

-1291 FNNTQSNSMKQRLSK
+1291 FNNTQSNSMKERLSK
-1306 KQVGNS
+1306 KQVKNQ
-1312 KGYATGT
+1312 KGYAVGT
-1319 DYASPGLHEVA
+1319 DFAEAGIHEVA

-1375 NIAKEAMSEA
+1375 DIAKEAMSEA

-1394 VGVSESVMKDRLARQ
+1394 TGVSESVMKDRLARQ

-1437 SKEYLKEDYENRA
+1437 SKEYLKEDYDNRS
-1450 KSVEDRLRILKN
+1450 KSIEDRLRILKN
-1462 ENSIELQTEKARIDS
+1462 ENSIELQTEKSRIDS

-1490 DKNAKANYANQ
+1490 DKNAKKNYANQ

-1522 QVDSLERSKRALK
+1522 QVDSLERSKKALE
-1535 EYYDDG
+1535 EYYKDG
-1541 MKLLDKRE
+1541 LKLLDKRE
-1549 KEVKKSLKVQENSF
+1549 KEVKKSLKVQENVF
-1563 NNTLNEFNEAI
+1563 NNTINEYNEAI
-1574 KRLGIDTKDLNQNL
+1574 KRLGIDTKDLNKNL

-1593 IVILQGERIKELENR
+1593 IVILQGQKIEVLKNR
-1608 YKELAKTFG
+1608 YEELAKTFG
-1617 YTAEETVKIKKSLE
+1617 YTAEETVKAKKALE

-1643 VDDAK
+1643 VDDTK

-1660 KVSDS
+1660 KISDS
-1665 INSMVDRIK
+1665 INNMVDRIK
-1674 SALKQRYEDELKLQ
+1674 SALKQRYEDQLKTQEEYVNKELKELDR
-1688 EESINTQI
+1688 
-1696 KNLEKWKDESIK
+1696 WKDESIK

-1756 KIEIQNELN
+1756 KIEIQKELN

-1863 GEKLVEGFRPKIQE
+1863 GEKLVEGFKPKIQE

-1887 SFEVARNSA
+1887 SFEEARDSA
-1896 LNSMAAESSAI
+1896 LNSMAAQSSAI
-1907 NSIQQYSSNVT
+1907 NSIQQYSSNA
-1918 SSTIDNRK
+1918 SSTSIDNSR
-1926 SIVNH
+1926 SVVNH
-1931 NRFTFNSPRELSPS
+1931 NSFTFNSPRALSPS

-1950 NEVMIRNLSFSTS
+1950 NEVTIRNLNFSTS

>member
-1 MSIDLGSVY
+1 
-10 SSIDLRLD
+10 
-18 KFESSV
+18 
-24 SKAIQG
+24 
-30 FYKLQTGAEKASSI
+30 

-50 TAVSNIE
+50 TAVANIE

-78 KKIEAYKSSMK
+78 KKIETYKSSMK
-89 LLDDEIK
+89 LLEDEIN
-96 KSEKTLEDIG
+96 KSEKTLEKIG
-106 KKCGEN
+106 QQCGKN

-126 KLKHSELSQELEKAS
+126 KLKHSELSQELDKAS
-141 KATVTVADKL
+141 KTTVTIVDKL

-201 LLDSEIK
+201 LLDNEIK
-208 KHESLLKE
+208 KHEALLKE
-216 VEQEYGKD
+216 IEQEYGKD

-300 PIVGATT
+300 PIIGAGT

-312 AFDFES
+312 AFDFEN

-330 KVPIETLKKG
+330 KVPIENLKRG

-437 KITPITAQ
+437 KVTPIAAS

-464 LATSES
+464 LNTAES

-523 SPEFDKLSQNMSDN
+523 SPEFDKLSKSMSDN

-563 NASKDLERM
+563 NASKDLEIM

-577 SPVSAMATMFGSVE
+577 SPIGAMATMFGSVE

-603 GIAKYN
+603 GVAKYN

-616 TNTTALEDAYNKM
+616 TNTTALDDAYNKM
-629 EESTETKFV
+629 EQSTETKFV

-661 GINLIS
+661 GIDLIS
-667 QFADWMNKLSPA
+667 RFADWMNKLSPA

-700 LGGAVKGVGTLL
+700 LGGAFKGVNTLL

-757 LGAVGSI
+757 LGTIGSI
-764 ALPVAAGIIAV
+764 ALPVTAGIIAV
-775 GGAIYLAHKNTQY
+775 GGAIYVAHKNTQY

-800 GTMETA
+800 GVMETA
-806 MAGLNGHVIRTN
+806 MARLNGHTVYTN
-818 KQLEEMNVK
+818 KELEKMNVK

-847 NKIANYNMEVEG
+847 NKIANYNMELNG
-859 AAKLD
+859 ASKLD
-864 KLADAETGRN
+864 RLADDETGRN

-887 NKIKSKQPEIKKVL
+887 NKIKSKQPEIQKTL
-901 EDSFKA
+901 ADSFKA
-907 DGLDANEKKILESL
+907 DGLDANEKKILDSL

-926 DQIKKIQD
+926 NQIKKIQD

-941 LEKRASKETGD
+941 LEKRASKETGT

-959 EIKKLTQQIGNIEMK
+959 EIEKLTQQIGNIEMK
-974 NTVKSKEE
+974 NTVKSKQE
-982 LLAAQADFNARMK
+982 LLAAQADFNARMQ
-995 NLDMEGLSKLMESK
+995 NLDMKGVSKLLEEK
-1009 AKARDE
+1009 AKLRDKE
-1015 EIKKTKENYD
+1015 TDKIKQNYN

-1031 KLYSKDA
+1031 KLNAQDVDA
-1038 DKETQKLIEDKI
+1038 ETKKI
-1050 KQLEGAKEKEIGV
+1050 IDAKITQLEEAKNKEIGV
-1063 ENEKYQGFLDAAIE
+1063 ENEKYKGFLNTALEQQPLLLQNIDV
-1077 KNGQILNYLDLHNG
+1077 HNG
-1091 TMLNKQE
+1091 KMLTKQKQHNQEELVEYVNKME
-1098 QQKTLEMNTYLSK
+1098 KMDGITKT
-1111 MNGLKEI
+1111 
-1118 TTSGYYSIKDRAT
+1118 GYYQIKNTVT
-1131 GQMHDCYIEIDNT
+1131 GKMHDCYVEVDKS
-1144 TGKIVGAWD
+1144 TGQITGVWD
-1153 RGTNQIYGNPVKAR
+1153 RTVGKVYGNPIKAQ
-1167 EDIDKDLKNG
+1167 EQIAQDLKNG
-1177 VPFQKIEGKYK
+1177 VPFQKIEGKYYD
-1188 ESHKNIY
+1188 SKNNVWNNAL
-1195 ENPVKAQS
+1195 EAQC
-1203 KINYNL
+1203 KKNYGL
-1209 FDWIRDAHSNAQS
+1209 FDWVSEAYNAIKS
-1222 WLSKHPFIAS
+1222 AIGSSPIVVGTSASKIAN
-1232 IVQQVIHPNQP
+1232 IGE
-1243 FVPDVPQKWTGT
+1243 KWTGT

-1263 WIDEDGSELI
+1263 WVDEDGSELI

-1278 GPKLVE
+1278 GPKLVD
-1284 LPQGTKI
+1284 LPKGTKI
-1291 FNNTQSNSMKQRLSK
+1291 FNNTQSNSMKERLSK
-1306 KQVGNS
+1306 KQVKNS
-1312 KGYATGT
+1312 KGYASGT
-1319 DYASPGLHEVA
+1319 DFASPGLHEVA

-1359 ILTSLLG
+1359 ILTSLLES
-1366 DNKANNNPE
+1366 KSKPE
-1375 NIAKEAMSEA
+1375 DIAREAMSEA
-1385 KESVAVNPR
+1385 KESVSVNPR
-1394 VGVSESVMKDRLARQ
+1394 AGVSESVMKDRLVKQ

-1437 SKEYLKEDYENRA
+1437 SKEYLKEDYDNRS
-1450 KSVEDRLRILKN
+1450 KSIEDRLRILKN
-1462 ENSIELQTEKARIDS
+1462 ENSIELQTEKAKIDS

-1490 DKNAKANYANQ
+1490 DKNAKVNYANQ

-1549 KEVKKSLKVQENSF
+1549 KEVKKSLKVQENVF
-1563 NNTLNEFNEAI
+1563 NNTINEYNEAI
-1574 KRLGIDTKDLNQNL
+1574 KRLGIDTKDLNKNL
-1588 LNHQA
+1588 LNYQA
-1593 IVILQGERIKELENR
+1593 IVILQGQKIEVLKNR
-1608 YKELAKTFG
+1608 YEELAKTFG
-1617 YTAEETVKIKKSLE
+1617 YTAEETVKAKKALE
-1631 EAKTELINMGNA
+1631 EAKTELINMGNT
-1643 VDDAK
+1643 VEDTK

-1665 INSMVDRIK
+1665 INNMVDRIK
-1674 SALKQRYEDELKLQ
+1674 SALKQRYEDELKAQ
-1688 EESINTQI
+1688 EDHINNEL
-1696 KNLEKWKDESIK
+1696 KNLDRWKDESIK
-1708 RIESFYDAKIEAI
+1708 RIESFYDSKIEAI

-1756 KIEIQNELN
+1756 KIEIQKELN

-1811 QLEDYRSFCAKKTN
+1811 QLDDYRSFCAKKTN

-1863 GEKLVEGFRPKIQE
+1863 GEKLVEGFKPKIE
-1877 IKDMIASIQE
+1877 ELKDMIASIQE

-1896 LNSMAAESSAI
+1896 LNSMATRSSAI
-1907 NSIQQYSSNVT
+1907 NSIQQYSSNA
-1918 SSTIDNRK
+1918 SSTSIDNSR
-1926 SIVNH
+1926 SVVNH
-1931 NRFTFNSPRELSPS
+1931 NSFTFNSPRALSPS

-1950 NEVMIRNLSFSTS
+1950 NEVMIRNLNFSTS

>member
-1 MSIDLGSVY
+1 M
-10 SSIDLRLD
+10 
-18 KFESSV
+18 
-24 SKAIQG
+24 
-30 FYKLQTGAEKASSI
+30 QTGAEKASSI

-96 KSEKTLEDIG
+96 KSEKTLDDIG

-126 KLKHSELSQELEKAS
+126 KLKHSELSQELDKAS
-141 KATVTVADKL
+141 KTTVTVADKL

-165 SNLEKSYKLL
+165 SNLEKSYKLF

-241 HAELGSELKKTEKE
+241 HVELGEELKNTEKE
-255 ATTFAGKLK
+255 ATTFAGRLK
-264 ILGNEFEKIDKK
+264 ILGTEFEKIDKK
-276 YETFD
+276 YEAFD
-281 KVGDTLQGIGNKLT
+281 KVGDELQGIGNKLT

-300 PIVGATT
+300 PIMGAGT

-312 AFDFES
+312 AFDFET

-330 KVPIETLKKG
+330 KVPIEDLKRG

-445 LGVTTNELF
+445 LGITTNELF

-499 SVSALQSKGWMGFL
+499 SISALQSKGWMGFL
-513 QDVKKGLSNA
+513 QDVKSGLANA
-523 SPEFDKLSQNMSDN
+523 SPEFDKLSQSMSAN
-537 AHKMLELEN
+537 AQKMLELEN

-563 NASKDLERM
+563 NASKDLEMM

-629 EESTETKFV
+629 EQSTETKFA

-667 QFADWMNKLSPA
+667 QFADRMNKLSPA
-679 TQEFIIKTGLASAAL
+679 TQEFIIKTALASAAL
-694 GPFISG
+694 GPFMNGI
-700 LGGAVKGVGTLL
+700 GGAVKGIGSLL
-712 KTGKKVGVFF
+712 KMGKKVGIFF
-722 GIFKEAST
+722 GLFKEAST

-764 ALPVAAGIIAV
+764 ALPVAAGIVAV

-800 GTMETA
+800 GVMETA
-806 MAGLNGHVIRTN
+806 MARLNGHTVYTN
-818 KQLEEMNVK
+818 KELERMNVK

-833 KVSPETQKALDGIA
+833 KVSPESQKALDNIA
-847 NKIANYNMEVEG
+847 NKIANYNMELNG

-864 KLADAETGRN
+864 KLADEETGRN

-887 NKIKSKQPEIKKVL
+887 NKIKSKQPEIQKVL

-907 DGLDANEKKILESL
+907 DGLDANEKKILDSL

-926 DQIKKIQD
+926 DQIKKVQELNA
-934 TKKKILD
+934 KILE
-941 LEKRASKETGD
+941 LQKKASKETGA

-959 EIKKLTQQIGNIEMK
+959 EVEKLTQQIGNIEMK

-995 NLDMEGLSKLMESK
+995 NLDMEGISKLMESK
-1009 AKARDE
+1009 AKARDG
-1015 EIKKTKENYD
+1015 EIKKIKENYD

-1063 ENEKYQGFLDAAIE
+1063 ENEKYKGFLNTALEQQPLLLQNIDV
-1077 KNGQILNYLDLHNG
+1077 HNG
-1091 TMLNKQE
+1091 KMLNKQKQHNQE
-1098 QQKTLEMNTYLSK
+1098 ELVEYVNKMDKMDGITKT
-1111 MNGLKEI
+1111 
-1118 TTSGYYSIKDRAT
+1118 GYYRIKDRVT
-1131 GQMHDCYIEIDNT
+1131 GQMHNCYVEVDKT
-1144 TGKIVGAWD
+1144 TGKIVGSWD
-1153 RGTNQIYGNPVKAR
+1153 LSTGKIYGNPIKAR

-1177 VPFQKIEGKYK
+1177 VPFQKIEGKYYNSK
-1188 ESHKNIY
+1188 DNVWINALKARCEKNYGI
-1195 ENPVKAQS
+1195 
-1203 KINYNL
+1203 
-1209 FDWIRDAHSNAQS
+1209 FDWIYETYNAIKSTIGSNPIVVGTSA
-1222 WLSKHPFIAS
+1222 SKIAS
-1232 IVQQVIHPNQP
+1232 IGE
-1243 FVPDVPQKWTGT
+1243 KWTGT
-1255 DYFEGGLT
+1255 SYFEGGLT
-1263 WIDEDGSELI
+1263 WVDEDGSELI

-1278 GPKLVE
+1278 GPKLVD
-1284 LPQGTKI
+1284 LPKGTKI
-1291 FNNTQSNSMKQRLSK
+1291 FNNTQSNSMKERLSK
-1306 KQVGNS
+1306 KQVENS

-1319 DYASPGLHEVA
+1319 DYAIPGLHEVA

-1359 ILTSLLG
+1359 ILTSLLESKSKHE
-1366 DNKANNNPE
+1366 D
-1375 NIAKEAMSEA
+1375 IAREAMSEA
-1385 KESVAVNPR
+1385 KESVSVNPR
-1394 VGVSESVMKDRLARQ
+1394 AGVSESVMKDRLAKQ

-1437 SKEYLKEDYENRA
+1437 SKEYLKEDYDNRS
-1450 KSVEDRLRILKN
+1450 KSIEDRLKILKN

-1541 MKLLDKRE
+1541 MNLLDKRE

-1574 KRLGIDTKDLNQNL
+1574 KRLGIDTKDLNKNL

-1593 IVILQGERIKELENR
+1593 IVILQGEKIKELENR

-1617 YTAEETVKIKKSLE
+1617 YTAEETIKAKKSLE
-1631 EAKTELINMGNA
+1631 EAKTELINMSNA

-1665 INSMVDRIK
+1665 INNMVDRIK
-1674 SALKQRYEDELKLQ
+1674 SALKQRYEDELKAQ
-1688 EESINTQI
+1688 EDHINNEL
-1696 KNLEKWKDESIK
+1696 KNLDIWKDESIK

-1756 KIEIQNELN
+1756 KIEIQKELN

-1778 QLEEQKEQLQKEK
+1778 QLEEQKEHLQKEK

-1831 EAERIIMDNNQKEI
+1831 EAERIIMDNNQKKI

-1863 GEKLVEGFRPKIQE
+1863 GEKLVEGFKPKIE
-1877 IKDMIASIQE
+1877 ELKDMIASIQE

-1896 LNSMAAESSAI
+1896 LNSMAAQSSAI
-1907 NSIQQYSSNVT
+1907 NSIQQYSNNVT
-1918 SSTIDNRK
+1918 SSTTDNRK

-1931 NRFTFNSPRELSPS
+1931 NSFTFNNPKALSPS
-1945 EMMRK
+1945 EERRQTETMLRRIAF
-1950 NEVMIRNLSFSTS
+1950 ECR

>member
-1 MSIDLGSVY
+1 M
-10 SSIDLRLD
+10 
-18 KFESSV
+18 
-24 SKAIQG
+24 
-30 FYKLQTGAEKASSI
+30 
-44 MDKSVY
+44 
-50 TAVSNIE
+50 
-57 KSYKLWENA
+57 
-66 NKSSGKS
+66 
-73 LEDNS
+73 
-78 KKIEAYKSSMK
+78 
-89 LLDDEIK
+89 
-96 KSEKTLEDIG
+96 
-106 KKCGEN
+106 
-112 SKEYENYKS
+112 
-121 HVLDL
+121 
-126 KLKHSELSQELEKAS
+126 
-141 KATVTVADKL
+141 
-151 KNLDEGYQKTSTQI
+151 
-165 SNLEKSYKLL
+165 
-175 DLTQEKSGKG
+175 
-185 IFDNS
+185 
-190 EKMNKLKKEMS
+190 
-201 LLDSEIK
+201 
-208 KHESLLKE
+208 
-216 VEQEYGKD
+216 
-224 SKEVEEYKG
+224 
-233 KILDLKIA
+233 
-241 HAELGSELKKTEKE
+241 
-255 ATTFAGKLK
+255 
-264 ILGNEFEKIDKK
+264 
-276 YETFD
+276 
-281 KVGDTLQGIGNKLT
+281 
-295 THVTL
+295 
-300 PIVGATT
+300 
-307 AATKF
+307 
-312 AFDFES
+312 
-318 GAAKVSTIADTT
+318 
-330 KVPIETLKKG
+330 
-340 VIDLSN
+340 
-346 KTGMSTKELN
+346 
-356 ESLYQAISGSVD
+356 
-368 TAKAVDFLDVAVKAA
+368 
-383 KGGFTETS
+383 GFTETS

-413 ISNQMLITQNLG
+413 ISNQMLICQNLG

-437 KITPITAQ
+437 KVTPIAAS

-464 LATSES
+464 LATAES

-513 QDVKKGLSNA
+513 QDVKSGLSNA
-523 SPEFDKLSQNMSDN
+523 SPEFDKLSQSMSDN
-537 AHKMLELEN
+537 ARKMLELEN

-577 SPVSAMATMFGSVE
+577 SPIGAMATMFGSVE
-591 GLNSILMLTSEN
+591 GLNSILMLTSDN
-603 GIAKYN
+603 GVAKYN

-616 TNTTALEDAYNKM
+616 TNTHALDDAYKKM
-629 EESTETKFV
+629 AETTEAKFG

-667 QFADWMNKLSPA
+667 QFADRMNKLSPV
-679 TQEFIIKTGLASAAL
+679 TQEFIIKTALASATL

-700 LGGAVKGVGTLL
+700 LGGAFKGINTLI

-764 ALPVAAGIIAV
+764 ALPVAAGIVAV

-800 GTMETA
+800 GVMETA
-806 MAGLNGHVIRTN
+806 MARLNGHTVYTN
-818 KQLEEMNVK
+818 KELERMNVK

-833 KVSPETQKALDGIA
+833 KVSPESQKALDNIA
-847 NKIANYNMEVEG
+847 NKIANYNMELNG

-864 KLADAETGRN
+864 KLADEETGRN

-887 NKIKSKQPEIKKVL
+887 NKIKSKQPEIQKVL

-907 DGLDANEKKILESL
+907 DGLDANEKKILDSL

-926 DQIKKIQD
+926 DQIKKVQELHA
-934 TKKKILD
+934 KILE
-941 LEKRASKETGD
+941 LQKKASKETGA

-959 EIKKLTQQIGNIEMK
+959 EVEKLTQQIGNIEMK

-995 NLDMEGLSKLMESK
+995 NLDMEGISKLMESK
-1009 AKARDE
+1009 AKARDG
-1015 EIKKTKENYD
+1015 EIKKIKENYD

-1063 ENEKYQGFLDAAIE
+1063 ENEKYKGFLNTALEQQPLLLQNIDV
-1077 KNGQILNYLDLHNG
+1077 HNG
-1091 TMLNKQE
+1091 KMLNKQKQHNQE
-1098 QQKTLEMNTYLSK
+1098 ELVEYVNKMDKMDGITKT
-1111 MNGLKEI
+1111 
-1118 TTSGYYSIKDRAT
+1118 GYYRIKDRVT
-1131 GQMHDCYIEIDNT
+1131 GQMHNCYVEVDKT
-1144 TGKIVGAWD
+1144 TGKIVGSWD
-1153 RGTNQIYGNPVKAR
+1153 LSTGKIYGNPIKAR

-1177 VPFQKIEGKYK
+1177 VPFQKIEGKYYNSK
-1188 ESHKNIY
+1188 DNVWINALKARCEKNYGI
-1195 ENPVKAQS
+1195 
-1203 KINYNL
+1203 
-1209 FDWIRDAHSNAQS
+1209 FDWIYETYNAIKSTIGSNPIVVGTSA
-1222 WLSKHPFIAS
+1222 SKIAS
-1232 IVQQVIHPNQP
+1232 IGE
-1243 FVPDVPQKWTGT
+1243 KWTGT
-1255 DYFEGGLT
+1255 SYFEGGLT
-1263 WIDEDGSELI
+1263 WVDEDGSELI

-1278 GPKLVE
+1278 GPKLVD
-1284 LPQGTKI
+1284 LPKGTKI
-1291 FNNTQSNSMKQRLSK
+1291 FNNTQSNSMKERLSK
-1306 KQVGNS
+1306 KQVKNQ
-1312 KGYATGT
+1312 KGYAAGT
-1319 DYASPGLHEVA
+1319 DFAEAGLHEVA

-1359 ILTSLLG
+1359 ILTSLLE
-1366 DNKANNNPE
+1366 NNNNKPE
-1375 NIAKEAMSEA
+1375 DIARETLSQA
-1385 KESVAVNPR
+1385 KESVSVSPR
-1394 VGVSESVMKDRLARQ
+1394 TGVSESVMKDRLARQ

-1416 KKEYQKYLEFID
+1416 KKEYQRYLEFID
-1428 QLNKEEIEK
+1428 RLNKEEIEK
-1437 SKEYLKEDYENRA
+1437 SKEYLKEDYDNRS
-1450 KSVEDRLRILKN
+1450 KSIEDRLRILKN
-1462 ENSIELQTEKARIDS
+1462 ENSIELQTEKSRIDS
-1477 QIAYYQKLQKNTK
+1477 QIAYYQKLQRSTK

-1522 QVDSLERSKRALK
+1522 QVDSLERSKKALE
-1535 EYYDDG
+1535 EYYKDG
-1541 MKLLDKRE
+1541 LNLLDKRE
-1549 KEVKKSLKVQENSF
+1549 KEVKKSLKVQENIF
-1563 NNTLNEFNEAI
+1563 NNTINEYNEAI
-1574 KRLGIDTKDLNQNL
+1574 KRLQIDTKDLNKNL

-1593 IVILQGERIKELENR
+1593 IVILQGEKIKELENR

-1617 YTAEETVKIKKSLE
+1617 YTAEETVKAKKALE

-1665 INSMVDRIK
+1665 INNMVDRIK
-1674 SALKQRYEDELKLQ
+1674 SALKQRYEDELKAQ
-1688 EESINTQI
+1688 EDHINNEL
-1696 KNLEKWKDESIK
+1696 KNLDRWKDESIK

-1721 DKQLVE
+1721 DKQLTE
-1727 EDKADKNA
+1727 EDKVDKNA

-1756 KIEIQNELN
+1756 KIEIQKELN

-1797 INSIYESNRQSLEK
+1797 INSIYESNKKSLEK
-1811 QLEDYRSFCAKKTN
+1811 QLEDYRSFCVKKTQ
-1825 DAALQA
+1825 DAVLQA

-1863 GEKLVEGFRPKIQE
+1863 GEKLVEGFKPKIE
-1877 IKDMIASIQE
+1877 ELKDMIASIQE

-1896 LNSMAAESSAI
+1896 LNSMAAQSSAI
-1907 NSIQQYSSNVT
+1907 NSIKQYSSNV
-1918 SSTIDNRK
+1918 SSTSIDNSR
-1926 SIVNH
+1926 SVVNH
-1931 NRFTFNSPRELSPS
+1931 NSFTFNSPRELSPS

-1950 NEVMIRNLSFSTS
+1950 NEVMIRNLNFSTS

>member
-1 MSIDLGSVY
+1 
-10 SSIDLRLD
+10 
-18 KFESSV
+18 
-24 SKAIQG
+24 
-30 FYKLQTGAEKASSI
+30 

-66 NKSSGKS
+66 NKASGKS

-141 KATVTVADKL
+141 KTTVTVADKL

-300 PIVGATT
+300 PIIGAGT

-330 KVPIETLKKG
+330 KVPIEDLKRG

-346 KTGMSTKELN
+346 KTGMSTKELS

-445 LGVTTNELF
+445 LGITTNELF

-523 SPEFDKLSQNMSDN
+523 SPEFDKLSQSMSDN

-577 SPVSAMATMFGSVE
+577 SPIGAMATMFGSVE

-603 GIAKYN
+603 GVAKYN

-616 TNTTALEDAYNKM
+616 SNTHALDDAYQKM
-629 EESTETKFV
+629 SETTEAKFG

-667 QFADWMNKLSPA
+667 QFADRMNKLSPV
-679 TQEFIIKTGLASAAL
+679 TQEFIIKTALASATL

-700 LGGAVKGVGTLL
+700 LGGAFKGINTLL

-737 VGTAAKVAGGSGGLG
+737 VGTAAQVAGGSGGLG

-764 ALPVAAGIIAV
+764 ALPVAVGLVTV
-775 GGAIYLAHKNTQY
+775 GGAIYTAHKNVEY

-806 MAGLNGHVIRTN
+806 MAGLNQHVIHTN
-818 KQLEEMNVK
+818 KQLEKMNVK

-833 KVSPETQKALDGIA
+833 KVSPETQKSLDNIA
-847 NKIANYNMEVEG
+847 NKISNYNMEVEG

-864 KLADAETGRN
+864 KLADSETGRK

-952 VRQNTLK
+952 VKQKTLK
-959 EIKKLTQQIGNIEMK
+959 EIEKLTQEIGNIEMK

-1031 KLYSKDA
+1031 KLNVKDVDA
-1038 DKETQKLIEDKI
+1038 ETKKAIEAKI
-1050 KQLEGAKEKEIGV
+1050 TQLEEAKNKEIGV
-1063 ENEKYQGFLDAAIE
+1063 ENEKYQGYLDAAIE
-1077 KNGQILNYLDLHNG
+1077 KYPQLINYIDMQHG
-1091 TMLNKQE
+1091 TLLTKEE
-1098 QQKTLEMNTYLSK
+1098 QQKQIELNTYASK
-1111 MNGLKEI
+1111 MNGMLNI
-1118 TTSGYYSIKDRAT
+1118 TKTGYYQIKDNVT
-1131 GQMHDCYIEIDNT
+1131 GQMHNCYVEVDKA
-1144 TGKIVGAWD
+1144 TGQIVGAWD
-1153 RGTNQIYGNPVKAR
+1153 VSTGQIYGNPIKAR

-1177 VPFQKIEGKYK
+1177 AKFQPIVSGYDSKKQAIWNNAIEVQAKT
-1188 ESHKNIY
+1188 
-1195 ENPVKAQS
+1195 
-1203 KINYNL
+1203 NYNL
-1209 FDWIRDAHSNAQS
+1209 FDWIHDAHSNAQS

-1232 IVQQVIHPNQP
+1232 AVQQVIHPNQP
-1243 FVPDVPQKWTGT
+1243 FVPNVPQKWTGT
-1255 DYFEGGLT
+1255 SYFEGGLT
-1263 WIDEDGSELI
+1263 WVDEDGSELI

-1278 GPKLVE
+1278 GPKLVD
-1284 LPQGTKI
+1284 LPKGTKI
-1291 FNNTQSNSMKQRLSK
+1291 FNNTQSNSMKERLSK
-1306 KQVGNS
+1306 KQVGNP

-1319 DYASPGLHEVA
+1319 NYASPGVHEVA

-1350 VFNNRESKK
+1350 VFNNKESKK
-1359 ILTSLLG
+1359 ILASLLE
-1366 DNKANNNPE
+1366 NNNKPE
-1375 NIAKEAMSEA
+1375 DIAKETLSQA
-1385 KESVAVNPR
+1385 KESIAVNPR
-1394 VGVSESVMKDRLARQ
+1394 IGVSESVMKDRLAKQ

-1437 SKEYLKEDYENRA
+1437 SKEYLKEDYDNRS
-1450 KSVEDRLRILKN
+1450 KSIEDRLRILKN

-1541 MKLLDKRE
+1541 MNLLDKRE

-1593 IVILQGERIKELENR
+1593 IVILQGEKIKELENR

-1617 YTAEETVKIKKSLE
+1617 YTAEETIKAKKSLE
-1631 EAKTELINMGNA
+1631 EAKTELINMSNA

-1665 INSMVDRIK
+1665 INNMVDRIK
-1674 SALKQRYEDELKLQ
+1674 SALKQRYEDELKAQ
-1688 EESINTQI
+1688 ENHINNEL
-1696 KNLEKWKDESIK
+1696 KNLDRWKDESIK

-1756 KIEIQNELN
+1756 KIQIQKELN

-1778 QLEEQKEQLQKEK
+1778 QLEEQKEHLQKEK

-1863 GEKLVEGFRPKIQE
+1863 GEKLVEGFKPKIE
-1877 IKDMIASIQE
+1877 ELKDMIASIQE

-1896 LNSMAAESSAI
+1896 LNSMAAQSSAI
-1907 NSIQQYSSNVT
+1907 NSIQQYSSNV
-1918 SSTIDNRK
+1918 SSTIDNSK
-1926 SIVNH
+1926 SVVNH
-1931 NRFTFNSPRELSPS
+1931 NSFTFNSPRALSPS
-1945 EMMRK
+1945 EIRRQ
-1950 NEVMIRNLSFSTS
+1950 NEVMLRNLNFNMS

>member
-1 MSIDLGSVY
+1 
-10 SSIDLRLD
+10 
-18 KFESSV
+18 
-24 SKAIQG
+24 
-30 FYKLQTGAEKASSI
+30 

-96 KSEKTLEDIG
+96 KSEKTLDDIG

-121 HVLDL
+121 HILDL

-141 KATVTVADKL
+141 KTTVNVADKL

-175 DLTQEKSGKG
+175 DLTQEKNGKG

-233 KILDLKIA
+233 KILDLKIV

-255 ATTFAGKLK
+255 ATTFAGRLK
-264 ILGNEFEKIDKK
+264 ILGTEFEKIDKK
-276 YETFD
+276 YQAFD
-281 KVGDTLQGIGNKLT
+281 KVGDELQGIGNKLT

-300 PIVGATT
+300 PIMGAGT

-312 AFDFES
+312 AFDFET

-330 KVPIETLKKG
+330 KVPIEDLKRG

-413 ISNQMLITQNLG
+413 ISNQMLICKNLG

-437 KITPITAQ
+437 KVTPIAAS
-445 LGVTTNELF
+445 LGIKTDELF

-464 LATSES
+464 LNTAES

-523 SPEFDKLSQNMSDN
+523 SPEFDKLSQSMSDN

-563 NASKDLERM
+563 NASKDLEIM

-577 SPVSAMATMFGSVE
+577 SPIGAMATMFGSVE

-603 GIAKYN
+603 GVAKYN

-616 TNTTALEDAYNKM
+616 TNTTALDDAYNKM
-629 EESTETKFV
+629 EQSTETKFV

-679 TQEFIIKTGLASAAL
+679 TQEFIIKTALASATL

-712 KTGKKVGVFF
+712 KTGKDLGVFF
-722 GIFKEAST
+722 GIFKETKKVS
-730 VATAVEG
+730 TAVEG
-737 VGTAAKVAGGSGGLG
+737 VGKAAELAGGAKGLG

-757 LGAVGSI
+757 LGTISSI
-764 ALPVAAGIIAV
+764 ALPVAGGIAAV

-806 MAGLNGHVIRTN
+806 MAGLNGHVIHTN

-864 KLADAETGRN
+864 KLADEETGRK
-874 LNAKLDDICNSAI
+874 LNSKLDDICNSAI

-907 DGLDANEKKILESL
+907 DGLDANEKKILDSL

-926 DQIKKIQD
+926 DQIKKVQELHA
-934 TKKKILD
+934 KILE
-941 LEKRASKETGD
+941 LQKKASKETGA

-959 EIKKLTQQIGNIEMK
+959 EVEKLTQQIGNIEMK

-1177 VPFQKIEGKYK
+1177 VPFQKIEDKYK
-1188 ESHKNIY
+1188 EPHKNIY

-1232 IVQQVIHPNQP
+1232 VVQQVIHPNQP

-1255 DYFEGGLT
+1255 SYFEGGLT
-1263 WIDEDGSELI
+1263 WVDEDGSELI
-1273 QLPGK
+1273 QLPGR
-1278 GPKLVE
+1278 GPKLVD

-1291 FNNTQSNSMKQRLSK
+1291 FNNTQSNSMKERLSK
-1306 KQVGNS
+1306 KQVKNQ
-1312 KGYATGT
+1312 KGYAAGT
-1319 DYASPGLHEVA
+1319 DFAEAGLHEVA

-1359 ILTSLLG
+1359 ILASLLE
-1366 DNKANNNPE
+1366 NNNNKPE
-1375 NIAKEAMSEA
+1375 DIARETLSQA
-1385 KESVAVNPR
+1385 KESVSVSPR
-1394 VGVSESVMKDRLARQ
+1394 TGVSESVMKDRLARQ

-1416 KKEYQKYLEFID
+1416 KKEYQRYLEFID
-1428 QLNKEEIEK
+1428 RLNKEEIEK
-1437 SKEYLKEDYENRA
+1437 SKEYLKEDYDNRS
-1450 KSVEDRLRILKN
+1450 KSIEDRLRILKN

-1477 QIAYYQKLQKNTK
+1477 QIAYYQKLQRSTK

-1522 QVDSLERSKRALK
+1522 QVDSLERSKKALE
-1535 EYYDDG
+1535 EYYKDG
-1541 MKLLDKRE
+1541 LNLLDKRE
-1549 KEVKKSLKVQENSF
+1549 KEVKKSLKVQENIF
-1563 NNTLNEFNEAI
+1563 NNTINEYNEAI
-1574 KRLGIDTKDLNQNL
+1574 KRLQIDTKDLNKNL

-1593 IVILQGERIKELENR
+1593 IVILQGEKIKELENR
-1608 YKELAKTFG
+1608 YKELAETFG
-1617 YTAEETVKIKKSLE
+1617 HTSEETVKIKKSLE
-1631 EAKTELINMGNA
+1631 EAKTELINMSSA

-1653 AQKEADK
+1653 AQREEIK
-1660 KVSDS
+1660 KYLIV
-1665 INSMVDRIK
+1665 
-1674 SALKQRYEDELKLQ
+1674 L
-1688 EESINTQI
+1688 
-1696 KNLEKWKDESIK
+1696 
-1708 RIESFYDAKIEAI
+1708 
-1721 DKQLVE
+1721 
-1727 EDKADKNA
+1727 
-1735 EELKKINQ
+1735 
-1743 LETALEYEHNEFN
+1743 
-1756 KIEIQNELN
+1756 
-1765 NLLKEREKRIHKE
+1765 
-1778 QLEEQKEQLQKEK
+1778 
-1791 ENELKN
+1791 
-1797 INSIYESNRQSLEK
+1797 
-1811 QLEDYRSFCAKKTN
+1811 
-1825 DAALQA
+1825 
-1831 EAERIIMDNNQKEI
+1831 IIWL
-1845 IELLHSYEEAYQ
+1845 IELSQH
-1857 QAGQSL
+1857 
-1863 GEKLVEGFRPKIQE
+1863 
-1877 IKDMIASIQE
+1877 
-1887 SFEVARNSA
+1887 
-1896 LNSMAAESSAI
+1896 
-1907 NSIQQYSSNVT
+1907 
-1918 SSTIDNRK
+1918 
-1926 SIVNH
+1926 
-1931 NRFTFNSPRELSPS
+1931 
-1945 EMMRK
+1945 
-1950 NEVMIRNLSFSTS
+1950 